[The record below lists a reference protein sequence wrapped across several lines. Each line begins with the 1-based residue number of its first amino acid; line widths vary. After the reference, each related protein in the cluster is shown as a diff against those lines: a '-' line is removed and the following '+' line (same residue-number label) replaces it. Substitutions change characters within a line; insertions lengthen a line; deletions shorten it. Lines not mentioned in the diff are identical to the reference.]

1 MKHLLSLATTLML
14 WLGAVAAWADGVTV
28 ATSYTPYANITDGF
42 YLLKTR
48 IKGTNG
54 YIYRRSGDKGRPMRQ
69 KPEASMDLTNIDLAY
84 VWYVTNVDGNLVI
97 QNASTGEYF
106 PAVNGHGDN
115 FGGTSTTSSNAAML
129 TAQSFTPYTNSLDG
143 GVLLYQVNYSTKY
156 FIHANTAGEHNLSY
170 WEGGTATA
178 DNDAEASVVQF
189 AFYKLSG
196 AISEEHITKTYA
208 AAVKLKNADNQITA
222 TSYYSKK
229 VGETIEYSSWTEPHS
244 YYYYSAISTFTVTD
258 AQKIFEASEVT
269 PTKTATPPVTFS
281 TPDNPT
287 WYKLKLRNNDENY
300 VVYVDDNSVK
310 TGGGGDGSHNSPYG
324 ASAQTT
330 YQALNGAYWAFVE
343 SGYGVKL
350 YNRAAKKYVTV
361 TGKDVKATMTDQG
374 TTFYMQTSSAAGFSL
389 QYENTWGYLGDH
401 QSGYLGTWS
410 HDNASGAQNDGGS
423 GYKVIAVDESDIQL
437 AKTYASGISNTTDA
451 DGLVQYNTE
460 YDKVASATTLDQ
472 LDTAYQSYQ
481 TDNDFSDYTGYY
493 RVRNVNTEVNRYL
506 SSENIQVSTTGSL
519 AEKWH
524 ADPNMDRKITRTTDN
539 DNFGSQLWQLTRNTD
554 GTYSLVN
561 ANTEREAGYI
571 TSGTGQLE
579 MVVNIGYGNGHYTF
593 KPYTEGT
600 TFDGY
605 DAQSM
610 FLMIDNEGNHA
621 SAASD
626 NNYVVANN
634 NQYTSKSNYWQLVK
648 VTSVPVTIKS
658 VGWASVAFPFAVQVP
673 AESGVKAYFAE
684 SADDTRMMLSE
695 ITDGII
701 PANTG
706 VLLTKDGGCTVNLPI
721 VTTTTTYPDNK
732 LACATAERDG
742 YASKANY
749 MLSAKTGTV
758 GFLPSTMTL
767 VPANK
772 AFLPAANITSGS
784 GQAQML
790 SFYIGGAVTGI
801 NDAAAD
807 AHNGN
812 NTYYDLNGRRVL
824 YPAHGIYV
832 TGNGKKVFIK

>member
-14 WLGAVAAWADGVTV
+14 WLGAVTAWADGVTV
-28 ATSYTPYANITDGF
+28 AQSYTPYTDITDGF

-54 YIYRRSGDKGRPMRQ
+54 YIYRRSGDDGRPVRQ
-69 KPEASMDLTNIDLAY
+69 KPEASMDLNNIDLVY

-97 QNASTGEYF
+97 QNASTGEF
-106 PAVNGHGDN
+106 FSANNGNGTN
-115 FGGTSTTSSNAAML
+115 FSNISTTSSKAAMF

-143 GVLLYQVNYSTKY
+143 GVLLYQVNYATKY
-156 FIHANTAGEHNLSY
+156 FIHANTPTNEEHNLSY
-170 WEGGTATA
+170 WEGGTAGDG
-178 DNDAEASVVQF
+178 DNHSVVQF

-196 AISEEHITKTYA
+196 TISEEHITKTYA
-208 AAVKLKNADNQITA
+208 ASVKLKNAENQVIV
-222 TSYYSKK
+222 TSYYPKK
-229 VGETIEYSSWTEPHS
+229 VGETIDKPHS
-244 YYYYSAISTFTVTD
+244 YYYNIPTFTVSD
-258 AQKIFEASEVT
+258 AKKTFEETIA
-269 PTKTATPPVTFS
+269 KTATPPVTFS
-281 TPDNPT
+281 TPDTPT
-287 WYKLKLRNNDENY
+287 WYKLKLRNNDGNY
-300 VVYVDDNSVK
+300 VVYVDDNNVK
-310 TGGGGDGSHNSPYG
+310 TGNNAHNSPYG
-324 ASAQTT
+324 TSAQTT
-330 YQALNGAYWAFVE
+330 YQALNGAYWAIVE
-343 SGYGVKL
+343 SDYGVKL

-361 TGKDVKATMTDQG
+361 TAEGENKVKATMTDYG
-374 TTFYMQTSSAAGFSL
+374 TTFYMQKSNNADFSL
-389 QYENTWGYLGDH
+389 RYENTKGYLGDH
-401 QSGYLGTWS
+401 KDGFLSTWYGDS
-410 HDNASGAQNDGGS
+410 NTDDTQNDRGS

-437 AKTYASGISNTTDA
+437 AKTYASTISNATDA
-451 DGLVQYNTE
+451 DGLVQYNAE

-472 LDTAYQSYQ
+472 LDAAYQ
-481 TDNDFSDYTGYY
+481 TDNDFSDFTGYY

-506 SSENIQVSTTGSL
+506 SSENIQVSTNGSL
-519 AEKWH
+519 LEKWQ
-524 ADPNMDRKITRTTDN
+524 ADANMDRNITRTTDA
-539 DNFGSQLWQLTRNTD
+539 DNFGSQLWQLTRNAD

-561 ANTEREAGYI
+561 ANTGREAGYI
-571 TSGTGQLE
+571 TSDASQLQ
-579 MVVNIGYGNGHYTF
+579 MVVNIGNGNGHYTF

-605 DAQSM
+605 DAKSM
-610 FLMIDNEGNHA
+610 FLMVDSEGNHA

-626 NNYVVANN
+626 NNHVVANN
-634 NQYTSKSNYWQLVK
+634 NQYTNKSNYWQLVK

-684 SADDTRMMLSE
+684 SADDTRMTLSE

-784 GQAQML
+784 SQAQML
-790 SFYIGGAVTGI
+790 SFYIGGTVTGI
-801 NDAAAD
+801 NAATAD
-807 AHNGN
+807 AQNGN
-812 NTYYDLNGRRVL
+812 DVYYDLNGRRVL

>member
-28 ATSYTPYANITDGF
+28 AQSYTPYADITDGF

-54 YIYRRSGDKGRPMRQ
+54 YIYRRSGDSGRPMRQ
-69 KPEASMDLTNIDLAY
+69 KAEANMDLTNIDLAY

-106 PAVNGHGDN
+106 PATNNKGNN
-115 FGGTSTTSSNAAML
+115 FSNISTTSGNAAML

-143 GVLLYQVNYSTKY
+143 GVLLYQVNYDTKY
-156 FIHANTAGEHNLSY
+156 FIHANTPNNDEHNLSY
-170 WEGGTATA
+170 WDGGTAG
-178 DNDAEASVVQF
+178 DGSSVVQF

-196 AISEEHITKTYA
+196 TISEEHITKTYA
-208 AAVKLKNADNQITA
+208 ASVKLKNAENQVIV
-222 TSYYSKK
+222 TSYYPKK
-229 VGETIEYSSWTEPHS
+229 VGETIDKPHS
-244 YYYYSAISTFTVTD
+244 YYYNIPTFTVSD
-258 AQKIFEASEVT
+258 AKKTFEETIA
-269 PTKTATPPVTFS
+269 KTATPPVTFS

-287 WYKLKLRNNDENY
+287 WYKLKLRNNDGNY
-300 VVYVDDNSVK
+300 VVYVDDNNVK
-310 TGGGGDGSHNSPYG
+310 TGNNAHNSPYG
-324 ASAQTT
+324 TSAQTT
-330 YQALNGAYWAFVE
+330 YQALNGAYWAIVE
-343 SGYGVKL
+343 SDYGVKL

-361 TGKDVKATMTDQG
+361 TAEGKNKVKATMTDYG
-374 TTFYMQTSSAAGFSL
+374 TTFYMQKSNKADFSL
-389 QYENTWGYLGDH
+389 RYENTKGYLGDH
-401 QSGYLGTWS
+401 KDGFLSTWYGDS
-410 HDNASGAQNDGGS
+410 NTDDTQNDGGS

-437 AKTYASGISNTTDA
+437 AKTYASTISNATDA
-451 DGLVQYNTE
+451 DGLVQYNVE
-460 YDKVASATTLDQ
+460 YDKIASATTLDQ
-472 LDTAYQSYQ
+472 LDAAYQSYQ
-481 TDNDFSDYTGYY
+481 TDNDFSDFTGYY

-506 SSENIQVSTTGSL
+506 SSENIQVSTNGSL
-519 AEKWH
+519 LEKWQ
-524 ADPNMDRKITRTTDN
+524 ADANMDRNITRTTDA
-539 DNFGSQLWQLTRNTD
+539 DNFGSQLWQLTRNAD

-561 ANTEREAGYI
+561 ANTGREAGYI
-571 TSGTGQLE
+571 TSDASQLQ
-579 MVVNIGYGNGHYTF
+579 MVVNIGNGNGHYTF

-605 DAQSM
+605 DAKSM
-610 FLMIDNEGNHA
+610 FLMVDSEGNHA

-626 NNYVVANN
+626 NDHVVANN
-634 NQYTSKSNYWQLVK
+634 NQYTNKSNYWQLVK
-648 VTSVPVTIKS
+648 VASVPVTIKS

-706 VLLTKDGGCTVNLPI
+706 VLLAKDGGCTVNLTI
-721 VTTTTTYPDNK
+721 VTTTITTTYPDNK

>member
-28 ATSYTPYANITDGF
+28 ATSYTPYADITDGF

-54 YIYRRSGDKGRPMRQ
+54 YIYRKSGDSGRPMRQ
-69 KPEASMDLTNIDLAY
+69 KPEGSMDLTNIDLAY

-106 PAVNGHGDN
+106 PAVNGHGNN
-115 FGGTSTTSSNAAML
+115 FGNISTTSSNAAML

-156 FIHANTAGEHNLSY
+156 FIHGNTAGEHNLSY

-178 DNDAEASVVQF
+178 DNDAKASVVQF

-208 AAVKLKNADNQITA
+208 AAVKLKNAENQVIV
-222 TSYYSKK
+222 TSYYPKK
-229 VGETIEYSSWTEPHS
+229 VGETIDKPHS
-244 YYYYSAISTFTVTD
+244 YYYNIPTFTVSD
-258 AQKIFEASEVT
+258 AKKTFEETIA
-269 PTKTATPPVTFS
+269 KTATPPVTFS

-287 WYKLKLRNNDENY
+287 WYKLKLRNNDGNY
-300 VVYVDDNSVK
+300 VVYVDDNNVK
-310 TGGGGDGSHNSPYG
+310 TGNNEHNSPYG
-324 ASAQTT
+324 TSAQTT
-330 YQALNGAYWAFVE
+330 YQALNGAYWAIVE
-343 SGYGVKL
+343 SDYGVKL
-350 YNRAAKKYVTV
+350 YNRVAKKYVTV
-361 TGKDVKATMTDQG
+361 TAEGKNKVKATMTDYG
-374 TTFYMQTSSAAGFSL
+374 TTFYMQKSNKADFSL
-389 QYENTWGYLGDH
+389 RYENTKGYLGDH
-401 QSGYLGTWS
+401 KDGFLSTWYGDS
-410 HDNASGAQNDGGS
+410 NTDDTQNDGGS

-437 AKTYASGISNTTDA
+437 AKTYASTISNATDA
-451 DGLVQYNTE
+451 DGLVQYNVE
-460 YDKVASATTLDQ
+460 YDKIASATTLDQ
-472 LDTAYQSYQ
+472 LDAAYQSYQ
-481 TDNDFSDYTGYY
+481 TDNDFSDFTGYY

-506 SSENIQVSTTGSL
+506 SSENIQVSTNGSL
-519 AEKWH
+519 LEKWQ
-524 ADPNMDRKITRTTDN
+524 ADANMDRNITRTTDA
-539 DNFGSQLWQLTRNTD
+539 DNFGSQLWQLTRNAD

-561 ANTEREAGYI
+561 ANTGREAGYI
-571 TSGTGQLE
+571 TSDASQLQ
-579 MVVNIGYGNGHYTF
+579 MVVNIGNGNGHYTF

-605 DAQSM
+605 DAKSM
-610 FLMIDNEGNHA
+610 FLMVDSEGNHA

-626 NNYVVANN
+626 NDHVVANN
-634 NQYTSKSNYWQLVK
+634 NQYTNKSNYWQLVK

-684 SADDTRMMLSE
+684 SADDTRMTLSE

-801 NDAAAD
+801 NAATAD
-807 AHNGN
+807 AQNGN
-812 NTYYDLNGRRVL
+812 DVYYDLNGRRVL

>member
-28 ATSYTPYANITDGF
+28 AQSYTPYADITDGF

-48 IKGTNG
+48 IKSTNG
-54 YIYRRSGDKGRPMRQ
+54 YIYRKSGDNDRPMRQ
-69 KPEASMDLTNIDLAY
+69 KAEANMDLTNIDLAY

-106 PAVNGHGDN
+106 PATNNHGNN
-115 FGGTSTTSSNAAML
+115 FNNISTTSSKAAML

-143 GVLLYQVNYSTKY
+143 GVLLYQVNYDTKY

-170 WEGGTATA
+170 WEGGTAGEG
-178 DNDAEASVVQF
+178 DNHSVVQF

-196 AISEEHITKTYA
+196 TISEEHITKTYA
-208 AAVKLKNADNQITA
+208 ASVKLKNAENQVIV
-222 TSYYSKK
+222 TSYYPKK
-229 VGETIEYSSWTEPHS
+229 VGETIDKPHS
-244 YYYYSAISTFTVTD
+244 YYYNIPTFTVSD
-258 AQKIFEASEVT
+258 AKKTFEETIA
-269 PTKTATPPVTFS
+269 KTATPPVTFS

-287 WYKLKLRNNDENY
+287 WYKLKLRNNDGNY
-300 VVYVDDNSVK
+300 VVYVDDNNVK
-310 TGGGGDGSHNSPYG
+310 TGNNAHNSPYG
-324 ASAQTT
+324 TSAQTT
-330 YQALNGAYWAFVE
+330 YQALNGAYWAIVE
-343 SGYGVKL
+343 SDYGVKL

-361 TGKDVKATMTDQG
+361 TAEGKNKVKATMTDYG
-374 TTFYMQTSSAAGFSL
+374 TTFYMQKSNKADFSL
-389 QYENTWGYLGDH
+389 RYENTKGYLGDH
-401 QSGYLGTWS
+401 KDGFLSTWYGDS
-410 HDNASGAQNDGGS
+410 NTDDTQNDGGS

-437 AKTYASGISNTTDA
+437 AKTYASTISNATDA
-451 DGLVQYNTE
+451 EGLVQYNDK
-460 YDKVASATTLDQ
+460 YDNVASAKTLDQ
-472 LDTAYQSYQ
+472 LDAAYQSYQ
-481 TDNDFSDYTGYY
+481 TDNDFSDFTGYY

-506 SSENIQVSTTGSL
+506 SSENIQVSTNGSL
-519 AEKWH
+519 LEKWQ
-524 ADPNMDRKITRTTDN
+524 ADANMDRNITRTTDA
-539 DNFGSQLWQLTRNTD
+539 DNFGSQLWQLTRNAD

-561 ANTEREAGYI
+561 ANTGREAGYI
-571 TSGTGQLE
+571 TPEASQLQ
-579 MVVNIGYGNGHYTF
+579 MVVNIGNGNGHYTF

-605 DAQSM
+605 DAKSM
-610 FLMIDNEGNHA
+610 FLMADSEGNHA

-626 NNYVVANN
+626 NDHVVANN
-634 NQYTSKSNYWQLVK
+634 NQYTNKSNYWQLVK
-648 VTSVPVTIKS
+648 VASVPVTIKS

-706 VLLTKDGGCTVNLPI
+706 VLLAKDGGCTVNLPI
-721 VTTTTTYPDNK
+721 VTTTTTYPNNK

-790 SFYIGGAVTGI
+790 SFYIGGTVTGI
-801 NDAAAD
+801 NAATAD
-807 AHNGN
+807 AQNGN

>member
-1 MKHLLSLATTLML
+1 MCGVIGYPTVMMR
-14 WLGAVAAWADGVTV
+14 ADGVTV
-28 ATSYTPYANITDGF
+28 AQSYTPYADITDGF

-54 YIYRRSGDKGRPMRQ
+54 YIYRRSGDSGRPMRQ
-69 KPEASMDLTNIDLAY
+69 KAEANMDLTNIDLAY

-106 PAVNGHGDN
+106 PALNGQGNN
-115 FGGTSTTSSNAAML
+115 FNNISTTSSNAAML

-143 GVLLYQVNYSTKY
+143 GVLLYQVNYATKY
-156 FIHANTAGEHNLSY
+156 FIHANTPTNEEHNLSY
-170 WEGGTATA
+170 WEGGTAG
-178 DNDAEASVVQF
+178 DGSSVVQF

-196 AISEEHITKTYA
+196 TISEEHITKTYA
-208 AAVKLKNADNQITA
+208 ASVKLKNAENQVIV
-222 TSYYSKK
+222 TSYYPKK
-229 VGETIEYSSWTEPHS
+229 VGETIDKPHS
-244 YYYYSAISTFTVTD
+244 YYYNIPTFTVSD
-258 AQKIFEASEVT
+258 AKKTFEETIA
-269 PTKTATPPVTFS
+269 KTATPPVTFS

-287 WYKLKLRNNDENY
+287 WYKLKLRNNDGNY
-300 VVYVDDNSVK
+300 VVYVDDNNVK
-310 TGGGGDGSHNSPYG
+310 TGNNAHNSPYG
-324 ASAQTT
+324 TSAQTT
-330 YQALNGAYWAFVE
+330 YQALNGAYWAIVE
-343 SGYGVKL
+343 SDYGVKL

-361 TGKDVKATMTDQG
+361 TAEGKNKVKATMTDYG
-374 TTFYMQTSSAAGFSL
+374 TTFYMQKSNKADFSL
-389 QYENTWGYLGDH
+389 RYENTKGYLGDH
-401 QSGYLGTWS
+401 KDGFLSTWYGDS
-410 HDNASGAQNDGGS
+410 NTDDTQNDGGS

-437 AKTYASGISNTTDA
+437 AKTYASTISNATDA
-451 DGLVQYNTE
+451 DGLVQYNVE
-460 YDKVASATTLDQ
+460 YDKIASATTLDQ
-472 LDTAYQSYQ
+472 LDAAYQSYQ
-481 TDNDFSDYTGYY
+481 TDNDFSDFTGYY

-506 SSENIQVSTTGSL
+506 SSENIQVSTNGSL
-519 AEKWH
+519 LEKWQ
-524 ADPNMDRKITRTTDN
+524 ADANMDRNITRTTDA
-539 DNFGSQLWQLTRNTD
+539 DNFGSQLWQLTRNAD

-561 ANTEREAGYI
+561 ANTGREAGYI
-571 TSGTGQLE
+571 TSDASQLQ
-579 MVVNIGYGNGHYTF
+579 MVVNIGNGNGHYTF

-605 DAQSM
+605 DAKSM
-610 FLMIDNEGNHA
+610 FLMVDSEGNHA

-626 NNYVVANN
+626 NDHVVANN
-634 NQYTSKSNYWQLVK
+634 NQYTNKSNYWQLVK
-648 VTSVPVTIKS
+648 VASVPVTIKS

-721 VTTTTTYPDNK
+721 VTTTTTYPNNK

-742 YASKANY
+742 YDSKANY

-790 SFYIGGAVTGI
+790 SFYIGGTVTGI
-801 NDAAAD
+801 NAATAD
-807 AHNGN
+807 AQNGN
-812 NTYYDLNGRRVL
+812 DVYYDLNGRRVL

>member
-28 ATSYTPYANITDGF
+28 AQSYTPYADITDGF

-54 YIYRRSGDKGRPMRQ
+54 YIYRRSGDNGRPMRQ
-69 KPEASMDLTNIDLAY
+69 KAEANMDLTNIDLAY

-106 PAVNGHGDN
+106 PATNNKGNN
-115 FGGTSTTSSNAAML
+115 FNNISTTSSKAAML

-143 GVLLYQVNYSTKY
+143 GVLLYQVNYDTKY
-156 FIHANTAGEHNLSY
+156 FIHANTPNNDEHNLSY
-170 WEGGTATA
+170 WDGGTAG
-178 DNDAEASVVQF
+178 ESGSVVQF

-196 AISEEHITKTYA
+196 TISEEHITKTYA
-208 AAVKLKNADNQITA
+208 AAVKVKNADNQVIV
-222 TSYYSKK
+222 TSYYPKK
-229 VGETIEYSSWTEPHS
+229 VGETIDKPHS
-244 YYYYSAISTFTVTD
+244 YYYNIPTFTVSD
-258 AQKIFEASEVT
+258 AKKTFEETIA
-269 PTKTATPPVTFS
+269 KTATPPVTFS

-287 WYKLKLRNNDENY
+287 WYKLKLRNNDGNY
-300 VVYVDDNSVK
+300 VVYVDDNNVK
-310 TGGGGDGSHNSPYG
+310 TGNNEHNSPYG
-324 ASAQTT
+324 TSAQTT
-330 YQALNGAYWAFVE
+330 YQALNGAYWAIVE
-343 SGYGVKL
+343 SDYGVKL
-350 YNRAAKKYVTV
+350 YNRVAKKYVTV
-361 TGKDVKATMTDQG
+361 TAEGKNKVKATMTDYG
-374 TTFYMQTSSAAGFSL
+374 TTFYMQKSNKADFSL
-389 QYENTWGYLGDH
+389 RYENTKGYLGDH
-401 QSGYLGTWS
+401 KDGFLSTWYGDS
-410 HDNASGAQNDGGS
+410 NTDDTQNDGGS

-437 AKTYASGISNTTDA
+437 AKTYASTISNATDA
-451 DGLVQYNTE
+451 DGLVQYNVE
-460 YDKVASATTLDQ
+460 YDKIASATTLDQ
-472 LDTAYQSYQ
+472 LDAAYQSYQ
-481 TDNDFSDYTGYY
+481 TDNDFSDFTGYY

-506 SSENIQVSTTGSL
+506 SSENIQVSTNGSL
-519 AEKWH
+519 LEKWQ
-524 ADPNMDRKITRTTDN
+524 ADANMDRNITRTTDA
-539 DNFGSQLWQLTRNTD
+539 DNFGSQLWQLTRNAD

-561 ANTEREAGYI
+561 ANTGREAGYI
-571 TSGTGQLE
+571 TSDASQLQ
-579 MVVNIGYGNGHYTF
+579 MVVNIGNGNGHYTF

-605 DAQSM
+605 DAKSM
-610 FLMIDNEGNHA
+610 FLMVDSEGNHA

-626 NNYVVANN
+626 NDHVVANN
-634 NQYTSKSNYWQLVK
+634 NQYTNKSNYWQLVK

-706 VLLTKDGGCTVNLPI
+706 VLLAKDGGCTVNLPI
-721 VTTTTTYPDNK
+721 VTTTTTYPNNK

-790 SFYIGGAVTGI
+790 SFYIGGTVTGI
-801 NDAAAD
+801 NAATAD
-807 AHNGN
+807 AQNGN
-812 NTYYDLNGRRVL
+812 DVYYDLNGRRVL

>member
-28 ATSYTPYANITDGF
+28 ATSYTPYADITDGF

-48 IKGTNG
+48 IKSTNG
-54 YIYRRSGDKGRPMRQ
+54 YIYRKSGDNDRPMRQ
-69 KPEASMDLTNIDLAY
+69 KPEASMDLNNIDLAY

-106 PAVNGHGDN
+106 PATNNYGNN
-115 FGGTSTTSSNAAML
+115 FNNISTTSSKAAML

-143 GVLLYQVNYSTKY
+143 GVLLYQVNYDTKY

-170 WEGGTATA
+170 WEGGTAGEG
-178 DNDAEASVVQF
+178 DNHSVVQF

-196 AISEEHITKTYA
+196 TISEEHITKTYA
-208 AAVKLKNADNQITA
+208 ASVKLKNAENQVIV
-222 TSYYSKK
+222 TSYYPKK
-229 VGETIEYSSWTEPHS
+229 VGETIDKPHS
-244 YYYYSAISTFTVTD
+244 YYYNIPTFTVSD
-258 AQKIFEASEVT
+258 AKKTFEETIA
-269 PTKTATPPVTFS
+269 KTATPPVTFS

-287 WYKLKLRNNDENY
+287 WYKLKLRNNDGNY
-300 VVYVDDNSVK
+300 VVYVDDNNVK
-310 TGGGGDGSHNSPYG
+310 TGNNAHNSPYG
-324 ASAQTT
+324 TSAQTT
-330 YQALNGAYWAFVE
+330 YQALNGAYWAIVE
-343 SGYGVKL
+343 SDYGVKL

-361 TGKDVKATMTDQG
+361 TAEGKNKVKATMTDYG
-374 TTFYMQTSSAAGFSL
+374 TTFYMQKSNKADFSL
-389 QYENTWGYLGDH
+389 RYENTKGYLGDH
-401 QSGYLGTWS
+401 KDGFLSTWYGDS
-410 HDNASGAQNDGGS
+410 NTDDTQNDGGS

-437 AKTYASGISNTTDA
+437 AKTYASTISNATDA
-451 DGLVQYNTE
+451 EGLVQYNDK
-460 YDKVASATTLDQ
+460 YDNVASAKTLDQ
-472 LDTAYQSYQ
+472 LDAAYQSYQ
-481 TDNDFSDYTGYY
+481 TDNDFSDFTGYY

-506 SSENIQVSTTGSL
+506 SSENIQVSTNGSL
-519 AEKWH
+519 LEKWQ
-524 ADPNMDRKITRTTDN
+524 ADANMDRNITRTTDA
-539 DNFGSQLWQLTRNTD
+539 DNFGSQLWQLTRNAE

-561 ANTEREAGYI
+561 ANTGREAGYI
-571 TSGTGQLE
+571 TSDASQLQ
-579 MVVNIGYGNGHYTF
+579 MVVNIGNGNGHYTF

-605 DAQSM
+605 DAKSM
-610 FLMIDNEGNHA
+610 FLMVDSEGNHA

-626 NNYVVANN
+626 NDHVVANN
-634 NQYTSKSNYWQLVK
+634 NQYTNKSNYWQLVK

-684 SADDTRMMLSE
+684 SADDTRMTLSE

-721 VTTTTTYPDNK
+721 VTTTTTYPNNK

-790 SFYIGGAVTGI
+790 SFYIGGTVTGI
-801 NDAAAD
+801 NAATAD
-807 AHNGN
+807 AQNGN
-812 NTYYDLNGRRVL
+812 DVYYDLNGRRVL

>member
-28 ATSYTPYANITDGF
+28 AQSYTPYADITDGF

-54 YIYRRSGDKGRPMRQ
+54 YIYRRSGDSGRPMRQ
-69 KPEASMDLTNIDLAY
+69 KAEANMDLTNIDLAY

-106 PAVNGHGDN
+106 PATNNKGNN
-115 FGGTSTTSSNAAML
+115 FSNISTTSGNAAML

-143 GVLLYQVNYSTKY
+143 GVLLYQVNYATKY
-156 FIHANTAGEHNLSY
+156 FIHANTPTNDEHNLSY
-170 WEGGTATA
+170 WEGGTAG
-178 DNDAEASVVQF
+178 DEASVVQF

-196 AISEEHITKTYA
+196 TISEEHITKTYA
-208 AAVKLKNADNQITA
+208 ASVKLKNAENQVIV
-222 TSYYSKK
+222 TSYYPKK
-229 VGETIEYSSWTEPHS
+229 VGETIDKPHS
-244 YYYYSAISTFTVTD
+244 YYYNIPTFTVSD
-258 AQKIFEASEVT
+258 AKKTFEETIA
-269 PTKTATPPVTFS
+269 KTATPPVTFS

-287 WYKLKLRNNDENY
+287 WYKLKLRNNDGNY
-300 VVYVDDNSVK
+300 VVYVDDNNVK
-310 TGGGGDGSHNSPYG
+310 TGNNAHNSPYG
-324 ASAQTT
+324 TSAQTT
-330 YQALNGAYWAFVE
+330 YQALNGAYWAIVE
-343 SGYGVKL
+343 SDYGVKL

-361 TGKDVKATMTDQG
+361 TAEGKNKVKATMTDYG
-374 TTFYMQTSSAAGFSL
+374 TTFYMQKSNKADFSL
-389 QYENTWGYLGDH
+389 RYENTKGYLGDH
-401 QSGYLGTWS
+401 KDGFLSTWYGDS
-410 HDNASGAQNDGGS
+410 NTDDTQNDSGS

-437 AKTYASGISNTTDA
+437 AKTYASTISNATDA
-451 DGLVQYNTE
+451 DGLVQYNVE
-460 YDKVASATTLDQ
+460 YDKIASATTLDQ
-472 LDTAYQSYQ
+472 LDAAYQSYQ
-481 TDNDFSDYTGYY
+481 TDNDFSDFTGYY

-506 SSENIQVSTTGSL
+506 SSENIQVSTNGSL
-519 AEKWH
+519 LEKWQ
-524 ADPNMDRKITRTTDN
+524 ADANMDRNITRTTDI
-539 DNFGSQLWQLTRNTD
+539 DNFGSQLWQLTRNAD

-561 ANTEREAGYI
+561 ANTGREAGYI
-571 TSGTGQLE
+571 TSDASQLQ
-579 MVVNIGYGNGHYTF
+579 MVVNIGNGNGHYTF

-605 DAQSM
+605 DAKSM
-610 FLMIDNEGNHA
+610 FLMVDSEGNHA
-621 SAASD
+621 GAASD
-626 NNYVVANN
+626 NDHVVANN
-634 NQYTSKSNYWQLVK
+634 NQYTNKSNYWQLVK

-721 VTTTTTYPDNK
+721 VTTTTTYPNNK

-790 SFYIGGAVTGI
+790 SFYIGGTVTGI
-801 NDAAAD
+801 NAATAD
-807 AHNGN
+807 AQNGN
-812 NTYYDLNGRRVL
+812 DVYYDLNGRRVL

>member
-28 ATSYTPYANITDGF
+28 AQSYTPYADITDGF

-54 YIYRRSGDKGRPMRQ
+54 YIYRKSGDDGRPVRQ
-69 KPEASMDLTNIDLAY
+69 KPEANMDLTNIDLAY

-106 PAVNGHGDN
+106 PATNNHGNN
-115 FGGTSTTSSNAAML
+115 FNNISTTSSKAAML

-143 GVLLYQVNYSTKY
+143 GVLLYQVNYDTKY

-170 WEGGTATA
+170 WEGGTAGEG
-178 DNDAEASVVQF
+178 DNHSVVQF

-196 AISEEHITKTYA
+196 TISEEHITKTYA
-208 AAVKLKNADNQITA
+208 ASVKLKNAENQVIV
-222 TSYYSKK
+222 TSYYPKK
-229 VGETIEYSSWTEPHS
+229 VGETIEYSSLTEPHS
-244 YYYYSAISTFTVTD
+244 YYYSTTFTVTD

-269 PTKTATPPVTFS
+269 SKTKTPPVTFS

-287 WYKLKLRNNDENY
+287 WYKLKLRNNDGNY
-300 VVYVDDNSVK
+300 VVYVDDNNVK
-310 TGGGGDGSHNSPYG
+310 TGNNAHNSPYG
-324 ASAQTT
+324 TSAQTT
-330 YQALNGAYWAFVE
+330 YQALNGAYWAIVE
-343 SGYGVKL
+343 SDYGVKL

-361 TGKDVKATMTDQG
+361 TAEGKNKVKATMTDYG
-374 TTFYMQTSSAAGFSL
+374 TTFYMQKSNKADFSL
-389 QYENTWGYLGDH
+389 RYENTKGYLGDH
-401 QSGYLGTWS
+401 KDGFLSTWYGDS
-410 HDNASGAQNDGGS
+410 NTDDTQNDGGS

-437 AKTYASGISNTTDA
+437 AKTYASTISNATDA
-451 DGLVQYNTE
+451 EGLVQYNDK
-460 YDKVASATTLDQ
+460 YDNVASAKTLDQ
-472 LDTAYQSYQ
+472 LDAAYQSYQ
-481 TDNDFSDYTGYY
+481 TDNDFSDFTGYY

-506 SSENIQVSTTGSL
+506 SSENIQVSTNGSL
-519 AEKWH
+519 LEKWQ
-524 ADPNMDRKITRTTDN
+524 ADANMDRNITRTTDA
-539 DNFGSQLWQLTRNTD
+539 DNFGSQLWQLTRNAD

-561 ANTEREAGYI
+561 ANTGREAGYI
-571 TSGTGQLE
+571 TPEASQLQ
-579 MVVNIGYGNGHYTF
+579 MVVNIGNGNGHYTF

-605 DAQSM
+605 DAKSM
-610 FLMIDNEGNHA
+610 FLMADSEGNHA

-626 NNYVVANN
+626 NDHVVANN
-634 NQYTSKSNYWQLVK
+634 NQYTNKSNYWQLVK
-648 VTSVPVTIKS
+648 VASVPVTIKS

-706 VLLTKDGGCTVNLPI
+706 VLLAKDGGCTVNLPI
-721 VTTTTTYPDNK
+721 VTTTTTYPNNK

>member
-28 ATSYTPYANITDGF
+28 ATSYTPYADITDGF

-48 IKGTNG
+48 IKSTNG
-54 YIYRRSGDKGRPMRQ
+54 YIYRKSGDNDRPMRQ
-69 KPEASMDLTNIDLAY
+69 KAEANMDLTNIDLAY

-106 PAVNGHGDN
+106 PATNNHGNN
-115 FGGTSTTSSNAAML
+115 FNNISTTSSKAAML

-143 GVLLYQVNYSTKY
+143 GVLLYQVNYDTKY

-170 WEGGTATA
+170 WEGGTAGEG
-178 DNDAEASVVQF
+178 DNHSVVQF

-196 AISEEHITKTYA
+196 TISEEHITKTYA
-208 AAVKLKNADNQITA
+208 ASVKLKNAENQVIV
-222 TSYYSKK
+222 TSYYPKK
-229 VGETIEYSSWTEPHS
+229 VGETIDKPHS
-244 YYYYSAISTFTVTD
+244 YYYNIPTFTVSD
-258 AQKIFEASEVT
+258 AKKTFEETIA
-269 PTKTATPPVTFS
+269 KTATPPVTFS

-287 WYKLKLRNNDENY
+287 WYKLKLRNNDGNY
-300 VVYVDDNSVK
+300 VVYVDDNNVK
-310 TGGGGDGSHNSPYG
+310 TGNNAHNSPYG
-324 ASAQTT
+324 TSAQTT
-330 YQALNGAYWAFVE
+330 YQALNGAYWAIVE
-343 SGYGVKL
+343 SDYGVKL

-361 TGKDVKATMTDQG
+361 TAEGKNKVKATMTDYG
-374 TTFYMQTSSAAGFSL
+374 TTFYMQKSNRADFSL
-389 QYENTWGYLGDH
+389 RYENTKGYLGDH
-401 QSGYLGTWS
+401 KDGFLSTWYGDS
-410 HDNASGAQNDGGS
+410 NTDDTQNDGGS

-437 AKTYASGISNTTDA
+437 AKTYASTISNATDA
-451 DGLVQYNTE
+451 DGLVQYNVE
-460 YDKVASATTLDQ
+460 YDKIASATTLDQ
-472 LDTAYQSYQ
+472 LDAAYQSYQ
-481 TDNDFSDYTGYY
+481 TDNDFSDFTGYY

-506 SSENIQVSTTGSL
+506 SSENIQVSTNGSL
-519 AEKWH
+519 LEKWR
-524 ADPNMDRKITRTTDN
+524 ADSNMDRNITRTTDA
-539 DNFGSQLWQLTRNTD
+539 DNFGSQLWQLTRNAD

-561 ANTEREAGYI
+561 ANTGREAGYI
-571 TSGTGQLE
+571 TPEASQLQ
-579 MVVNIGYGNGHYTF
+579 MVVNIGNGNGHYTF

-605 DAQSM
+605 DAKSM
-610 FLMIDNEGNHA
+610 FLMVDSEGNHA

-626 NNYVVANN
+626 NDHVVANN
-634 NQYTSKSNYWQLVK
+634 NQYTNKSNYWQLVK

-706 VLLTKDGGCTVNLPI
+706 VLLAKDGGCTVNLPI
-721 VTTTTTYPDNK
+721 VTTTTTYPNNK

-758 GFLPSTMTL
+758 GFLPSTMKL

>member
-28 ATSYTPYANITDGF
+28 AQSYTPYADITDGF

-54 YIYRRSGDKGRPMRQ
+54 YIYRRSGDSGRPMRQ
-69 KPEASMDLTNIDLAY
+69 KAEANMDLTNIDLAY

-106 PAVNGHGDN
+106 PATNNKGNN
-115 FGGTSTTSSNAAML
+115 FSNISTTSGNAAML

-143 GVLLYQVNYSTKY
+143 GVLLYQVNYDTKY
-156 FIHANTAGEHNLSY
+156 FIHANTPNNDEHNLSY
-170 WEGGTATA
+170 WDGGTAG
-178 DNDAEASVVQF
+178 DGSSVVQF

-196 AISEEHITKTYA
+196 TISEEHITKTYA
-208 AAVKLKNADNQITA
+208 ASVKLKNAENQVIV
-222 TSYYSKK
+222 TSYYPKK
-229 VGETIEYSSWTEPHS
+229 VGETIDKPHS
-244 YYYYSAISTFTVTD
+244 YYYNIPTFTVSD
-258 AQKIFEASEVT
+258 AKKTFEETIA
-269 PTKTATPPVTFS
+269 KTATPPVTFS

-287 WYKLKLRNNDENY
+287 WYKLKLRNNDGNY
-300 VVYVDDNSVK
+300 VVYVDDNNVK
-310 TGGGGDGSHNSPYG
+310 TGNNAHNSPYG
-324 ASAQTT
+324 TSAQTT
-330 YQALNGAYWAFVE
+330 YQALNGAYWAIVE
-343 SGYGVKL
+343 SDYGVKL

-361 TGKDVKATMTDQG
+361 TAEGKNKVKATMTDYG
-374 TTFYMQTSSAAGFSL
+374 TTFYMQKSNKADFSL
-389 QYENTWGYLGDH
+389 RYENTKGYLGDH
-401 QSGYLGTWS
+401 KDGFLSTWYGDS
-410 HDNASGAQNDGGS
+410 NTDDTQNDGGS

-437 AKTYASGISNTTDA
+437 AKTYASTISNATDA
-451 DGLVQYNTE
+451 DGLVQYNAE

-472 LDTAYQSYQ
+472 LDAAYQ
-481 TDNDFSDYTGYY
+481 TDNNFSDFTGYY

-506 SSENIQVSTTGSL
+506 SSENIQVSTNGSL
-519 AEKWH
+519 LEKWQ
-524 ADPNMDRKITRTTDN
+524 ADANMDRNITRTTDV
-539 DNFGSQLWQLTRNTD
+539 DNFGSQLWQLTRNAD

-561 ANTEREAGYI
+561 ANTGREAGYI
-571 TSGTGQLE
+571 TSDASQLQ
-579 MVVNIGYGNGHYTF
+579 MVVNIGNGNGHYTF

-605 DAQSM
+605 DAKSM
-610 FLMIDNEGNHA
+610 FLMVDSEGNHA

-626 NNYVVANN
+626 NDHVAANN
-634 NQYTSKSNYWQLVK
+634 NQYTNKSNYWQLVK
-648 VTSVPVTIKS
+648 VSSVPVTIKS
-658 VGWASVAFPFAVQVP
+658 VGWASVAFPFAVQVL

-684 SADDTRMMLSE
+684 SADDTRMTLSE

-706 VLLTKDGGCTVNLPI
+706 VLLAKDGGCTVNLPI
-721 VTTTTTYPDNK
+721 VTTTTTYPNNK

-790 SFYIGGAVTGI
+790 SFYIGGTVTGI
-801 NDAAAD
+801 NAATAD
-807 AHNGN
+807 AQNGN
-812 NTYYDLNGRRVL
+812 DVYYDLNGRRVL

>member
-28 ATSYTPYANITDGF
+28 AQSYTPYADITDGF

-48 IKGTNG
+48 IKGDNG
-54 YIYRRSGDKGRPMRQ
+54 YIYRKNGDNGRPVRQ
-69 KPEASMDLTNIDLAY
+69 KPEAKMDLNNIDLVY

-97 QNASTGEYF
+97 QNASTGEF
-106 PAVNGHGDN
+106 FSANNGNGTN
-115 FGGTSTTSSNAAML
+115 FSNISTTSSKAAMF

-143 GVLLYQVNYSTKY
+143 GVLLYQVNYATKY
-156 FIHANTAGEHNLSY
+156 FIHANTPTNEEHNLSY
-170 WEGGTATA
+170 WEGGTAG
-178 DNDAEASVVQF
+178 DGSSVVQF

-196 AISEEHITKTYA
+196 TISEEHITKTYA
-208 AAVKLKNADNQITA
+208 AAVKVKNADNQVIV
-222 TSYYSKK
+222 TSYYPKK
-229 VGETIEYSSWTEPHS
+229 VGETIDKPHS
-244 YYYYSAISTFTVTD
+244 YYYNIPTFTVSD
-258 AQKIFEASEVT
+258 AKKIFELT
-269 PTKTATPPVTFS
+269 PTKTATPPVTLS

-287 WYKLKLRNNDENY
+287 WYKLKLRNNDGNY
-300 VVYVDDNSVK
+300 VVYVDDNNVK
-310 TGGGGDGSHNSPYG
+310 TGNNAHNSPYG
-324 ASAQTT
+324 TSAQTT
-330 YQALNGAYWAFVE
+330 YQALNGAYWAIVE
-343 SGYGVKL
+343 SDYGVKL

-361 TGKDVKATMTDQG
+361 TAEGKNKVKATMTDYG
-374 TTFYMQTSSAAGFSL
+374 TTFYMQKSNNADFSL
-389 QYENTWGYLGDH
+389 RYENTKGYLGDH
-401 QSGYLGTWS
+401 KDGFLSTWYGDS
-410 HDNASGAQNDGGS
+410 NTDDTQNDGGS

-437 AKTYASGISNTTDA
+437 AKTYASTISNATDA
-451 DGLVQYNTE
+451 EGLVQYNDK
-460 YDKVASATTLDQ
+460 YDNVASAKTLDQ
-472 LDTAYQSYQ
+472 LDAAYQSYQ
-481 TDNDFSDYTGYY
+481 TDNDFSDFTGYY

-506 SSENIQVSTTGSL
+506 SSENIQVSTNGSL
-519 AEKWH
+519 LEKWQ
-524 ADPNMDRKITRTTDN
+524 ADANMDRNITRTTDA
-539 DNFGSQLWQLTRNTD
+539 DNFGSQLWQLTRNAD

-561 ANTEREAGYI
+561 ANTGREAGYI
-571 TSGTGQLE
+571 TSDASQLQ
-579 MVVNIGYGNGHYTF
+579 MVVNIGNGNGHYTF

-605 DAQSM
+605 DAKSM
-610 FLMIDNEGNHA
+610 FLMVDSEGNHA
-621 SAASD
+621 GAASD
-626 NNYVVANN
+626 NDHVVANN
-634 NQYTSKSNYWQLVK
+634 NQYTNKSNYWQLVK

-706 VLLTKDGGCTVNLPI
+706 VLLAKDGGCTVNLPI
-721 VTTTTTYPDNK
+721 ITTTTTYPGNK
-732 LACATAERDG
+732 LAYATAERNG

-772 AFLPAANITSGS
+772 AFLPATNITSGS

>member
-28 ATSYTPYANITDGF
+28 AQSYTPYADITDGF

-54 YIYRRSGDKGRPMRQ
+54 YIYRRSGDNGRPMRQ
-69 KPEASMDLTNIDLAY
+69 KAEGNMDLNNIDLVY

-106 PAVNGHGDN
+106 PALNGQGNN
-115 FGGTSTTSSNAAML
+115 FGNISTTSSNAAML

-143 GVLLYQVNYSTKY
+143 GVLLYQVNYATKY
-156 FIHANTAGEHNLSY
+156 FIHANTPTNDEHNLSY
-170 WEGGTATA
+170 WEGGTAG
-178 DNDAEASVVQF
+178 DGSSVVQF

-196 AISEEHITKTYA
+196 TISEEHITKTYA
-208 AAVKLKNADNQITA
+208 ASVKLKNAENQVIV
-222 TSYYSKK
+222 TSYYPKK
-229 VGETIEYSSWTEPHS
+229 VGETIDKPHS
-244 YYYYSAISTFTVTD
+244 YYYNIPTFTVSD
-258 AQKIFEASEVT
+258 AKKTFEETIA
-269 PTKTATPPVTFS
+269 KTATPPVTFS

-287 WYKLKLRNNDENY
+287 WYKLKLRNNDGNY
-300 VVYVDDNSVK
+300 VVYVDDNNVK
-310 TGGGGDGSHNSPYG
+310 TGNNAHNSPYG
-324 ASAQTT
+324 TSAQTT
-330 YQALNGAYWAFVE
+330 YQALNGAYWAIVE
-343 SGYGVKL
+343 SDYGVKL

-361 TGKDVKATMTDQG
+361 TAEGKNKVKATMTDYG
-374 TTFYMQTSSAAGFSL
+374 TTFYMQKSNKADFSL
-389 QYENTWGYLGDH
+389 RYENTKGYLGDH
-401 QSGYLGTWS
+401 KDGFLSTWYGDS
-410 HDNASGAQNDGGS
+410 NTDDTQNDSGS

-437 AKTYASGISNTTDA
+437 AKTYASTISNATDA
-451 DGLVQYNTE
+451 DGLVQYNVE
-460 YDKVASATTLDQ
+460 YDKIASATTLDQ
-472 LDTAYQSYQ
+472 LDAAYQSYQ
-481 TDNDFSDYTGYY
+481 TDNDFSDFTGYY

-506 SSENIQVSTTGSL
+506 SSENIQVSTNGSL
-519 AEKWH
+519 LEKWQ
-524 ADPNMDRKITRTTDN
+524 ADANMDRNITRTTDA
-539 DNFGSQLWQLTRNTD
+539 DNFGSQLWQLTRNAD

-561 ANTEREAGYI
+561 ANTGREAGYI
-571 TSGTGQLE
+571 TSDASQLQ
-579 MVVNIGYGNGHYTF
+579 MVVNIGNGNGHYTF

-600 TFDGY
+600 TFDSY
-605 DAQSM
+605 DAKSM
-610 FLMIDNEGNHA
+610 FLMVDSEGNHA

-626 NNYVVANN
+626 NDHVVANN
-634 NQYTSKSNYWQLVK
+634 NQYTNKSNYWQLVK

>member
-54 YIYRRSGDKGRPMRQ
+54 YIYRRSGDKDRPMRQ
-69 KPEASMDLTNIDLAY
+69 KPETSMDLANIDLAY

-106 PAVNGHGDN
+106 PAVNGHGNN
-115 FGGTSTTSSNAAML
+115 FGNISTTSSNAAML

-143 GVLLYQVNYSTKY
+143 GVLLYQVNYETKY
-156 FIHANTAGEHNLSY
+156 FIHANTPTNDEHNLSY
-170 WEGGTATA
+170 WEGGTAS
-178 DNDAEASVVQF
+178 DNSDASVVQF
-189 AFYKLSG
+189 AFYKASG
-196 AISEEHITKTYA
+196 TISEEHITKTYA
-208 AAVKLKNADNQITA
+208 AAVKLKNADNQVTA
-222 TSYYSKK
+222 TSYYPKK
-229 VGETIEYSSWTEPHS
+229 VDETIEYSSLTEPHS
-244 YYYYSAISTFTVTD
+244 YYYSATFTVTD

-269 PTKTATPPVTFS
+269 SKTKTPPVTFS
-281 TPDNPT
+281 TPDNPK
-287 WYKLKLRNNDENY
+287 WYKLKLRNNDGNY
-300 VVYVDDNSVK
+300 MVYVNDENVK
-310 TGGGGDGSHNSPYG
+310 TGSYNEHTSPYG
-324 ASAQTT
+324 TSAQTT

-361 TGKDVKATMTDQG
+361 TSKDAKATMTDQG
-374 TTFYMQTSSAAGFSL
+374 TTFYMQTTTATGADFSL

-401 QSGYLGTWS
+401 QDTYYLGTWS
-410 HDNASGAQNDGGS
+410 HNNASGAQNDGGS

-437 AKTYASGISNTTDA
+437 AKTYVNSLSNTTNDE
-451 DGLVQYNTE
+451 GLVQANTDE
-460 YDKVASATTLDQ
+460 CNKAAAATTLDE
-472 LDTAYQSYQ
+472 LDKVDLTK
-481 TDNDFSDYTGYY
+481 NFDYSGYY

-519 AEKWH
+519 AEKWR

-539 DNFGSQLWQLTRNTD
+539 DNFGSQLWQIVSNGV

-561 ANTEREAGYI
+561 ANTERSVGENN
-571 TSGTGQLE
+571 TSAIEMPINRGTNTGE
-579 MVVNIGYGNGHYTF
+579 GIYSIA
-593 KPYTEGT
+593 PYKEGT
-600 TFDGY
+600 PFSGY
-605 DAQSM
+605 DANTM
-610 FLMIDNEGNHA
+610 FVISSNNTLVGALTGDGNYIGDNQG
-621 SAASD
+621 S
-626 NNYVVANN
+626 
-634 NQYTSKSNYWQLVK
+634 YTDKSNYWQLVK

-721 VTTTTTYPDNK
+721 VTITTTYPNNK

>member
-28 ATSYTPYANITDGF
+28 ATSYTPYADITDGF

-48 IKGTNG
+48 IKSTNG
-54 YIYRRSGDKGRPMRQ
+54 YIYRKSGDNDRPMRQ
-69 KPEASMDLTNIDLAY
+69 KPEASMDLNNIDLAY

-106 PAVNGHGDN
+106 PATNNHGNN
-115 FGGTSTTSSNAAML
+115 FNNISTTSSKAAML

-143 GVLLYQVNYSTKY
+143 GVLLYQVNYDTKY

-170 WEGGTATA
+170 WEGGTAGEG
-178 DNDAEASVVQF
+178 DNHSVVQF

-196 AISEEHITKTYA
+196 TISEEHITKTYA
-208 AAVKLKNADNQITA
+208 ASVKLKNAENQVIV
-222 TSYYSKK
+222 TSYYPKK
-229 VGETIEYSSWTEPHS
+229 VGETIDKPHS
-244 YYYYSAISTFTVTD
+244 YYYNIPTFTVSD
-258 AQKIFEASEVT
+258 AKKTFEETIA
-269 PTKTATPPVTFS
+269 KTATPPVTFS

-287 WYKLKLRNNDENY
+287 WYKLKLRNNDGNY
-300 VVYVDDNSVK
+300 VVYVDDNNVK
-310 TGGGGDGSHNSPYG
+310 TGNNAHNSPYG
-324 ASAQTT
+324 TSAQTT
-330 YQALNGAYWAFVE
+330 YQALNGAYWAIVE
-343 SGYGVKL
+343 SDYGVKL

-361 TGKDVKATMTDQG
+361 TAEGKNKVKATMTDYG
-374 TTFYMQTSSAAGFSL
+374 TTFYMQKSNKADFSL
-389 QYENTWGYLGDH
+389 RYENTKGYLGDH
-401 QSGYLGTWS
+401 KDGFLSTWYGDS
-410 HDNASGAQNDGGS
+410 NTDDTQNDGGS

-437 AKTYASGISNTTDA
+437 AKTYASTISNATDA
-451 DGLVQYNTE
+451 EGLVQYNDK
-460 YDKVASATTLDQ
+460 YDNVASAKTLDQ
-472 LDTAYQSYQ
+472 LDAAYQSYQ
-481 TDNDFSDYTGYY
+481 TDNDFSDFTGYY

-506 SSENIQVSTTGSL
+506 SSENIQVSTNGSL
-519 AEKWH
+519 LEKWQ
-524 ADPNMDRKITRTTDN
+524 ADANMDRNITRTTDA
-539 DNFGSQLWQLTRNTD
+539 DNFGSQLWQLTRNAE

-561 ANTEREAGYI
+561 ANTGREAGYI
-571 TSGTGQLE
+571 TSDASQLQ
-579 MVVNIGYGNGHYTF
+579 MVVNIGNGNGHYTF

-605 DAQSM
+605 DAKSM
-610 FLMIDNEGNHA
+610 FLMVDSEGNHA

-626 NNYVVANN
+626 NDHVVANN
-634 NQYTSKSNYWQLVK
+634 NQYTNKSNYWQLVK

-684 SADDTRMMLSE
+684 SADDTRMTLSE

-721 VTTTTTYPDNK
+721 VTTTTTYPNNK

-790 SFYIGGAVTGI
+790 SFYIGGTVTGI
-801 NDAAAD
+801 NAATAD
-807 AHNGN
+807 AQNGN
-812 NTYYDLNGRRVL
+812 DVYYDLNGRRVL

>member
-28 ATSYTPYANITDGF
+28 AQSYTPYADITDGF

-48 IKGTNG
+48 IKGDNG
-54 YIYRRSGDKGRPMRQ
+54 YIYRKNGDNGRPVRQ
-69 KPEASMDLTNIDLAY
+69 KPEAKMDLNNIDLVY
-84 VWYVTNVDGNLVI
+84 VWYVTNVDGNIVI
-97 QNASTGEYF
+97 QNASTGEFFSAYND
-106 PAVNGHGDN
+106 NGSN
-115 FGGTSTTSSNAAML
+115 FNNISTTSSKAAMFA
-129 TAQSFTPYTNSLDG
+129 AQSFTPYTNSLDG
-143 GVLLYQVNYSTKY
+143 GVLLYQVNYTTKR
-156 FIHANTAGEHNLSY
+156 FIHANTPTNEEHNLSY
-170 WEGGTATA
+170 WEGGTAG
-178 DNDAEASVVQF
+178 DGSSVVQF

-196 AISEEHITKTYA
+196 TISEEHITKTYA
-208 AAVKLKNADNQITA
+208 ASVKLKNAENQVIV
-222 TSYYSKK
+222 TSYYPKK
-229 VGETIEYSSWTEPHS
+229 VGETIDKPHS
-244 YYYYSAISTFTVTD
+244 YYYNIPTFTVSD
-258 AQKIFEASEVT
+258 AKKTFEETIA
-269 PTKTATPPVTFS
+269 KTATPPVTFS

-287 WYKLKLRNNDENY
+287 WYKLKLRNNDGNY
-300 VVYVDDNSVK
+300 VVYVDDNNVK
-310 TGGGGDGSHNSPYG
+310 TGNNAHNSPYG
-324 ASAQTT
+324 TSAQTT
-330 YQALNGAYWAFVE
+330 YQALNGAYWAIVE
-343 SGYGVKL
+343 SDYGVKL

-361 TGKDVKATMTDQG
+361 TAEGKNKVKATMTDYG
-374 TTFYMQTSSAAGFSL
+374 TTFYMQKSNRADFSL
-389 QYENTWGYLGDH
+389 RYENTKGYLGDH
-401 QSGYLGTWS
+401 KDGFLSTWYGDS
-410 HDNASGAQNDGGS
+410 NTDDTQNDGGS
-423 GYKVIAVDESDIQL
+423 GYKVIAVDESDMQL
-437 AKTYASGISNTTDA
+437 AKTYASTISNATDA
-451 DGLVQYNTE
+451 DGLVQYNVE
-460 YDKVASATTLDQ
+460 YDKIASATTLDQ
-472 LDTAYQSYQ
+472 LDAAYQSYQ
-481 TDNDFSDYTGYY
+481 TDNDFSDFTGYY

-506 SSENIQVSTTGSL
+506 SSENIQVSTNGSL
-519 AEKWH
+519 LEKWQ
-524 ADPNMDRKITRTTDN
+524 ADANMDRNITRTTDA
-539 DNFGSQLWQLTRNTD
+539 DNFGSQLWQLTRNAD

-561 ANTEREAGYI
+561 ANTGREAGYI
-571 TSGTGQLE
+571 TSDASQLQ
-579 MVVNIGYGNGHYTF
+579 MVVNIGNGNGHYTF

-605 DAQSM
+605 DAKSM
-610 FLMIDNEGNHA
+610 FLMVDSEGNHA

-626 NNYVVANN
+626 NDHVVANN
-634 NQYTSKSNYWQLVK
+634 NQYTNKSNYWQLVK

-721 VTTTTTYPDNK
+721 VTTTTTYPNNK

-772 AFLPAANITSGS
+772 AFLPATNITSGS
-784 GQAQML
+784 DQAQML

>member
-28 ATSYTPYANITDGF
+28 AQSYTPYADITDGF

-54 YIYRRSGDKGRPMRQ
+54 YIYRRSGDSGRPMRQ
-69 KPEASMDLTNIDLAY
+69 KAEANMDLTNIDLAY

-106 PAVNGHGDN
+106 PATNNKGNN
-115 FGGTSTTSSNAAML
+115 FSNISTTSGNAAML

-143 GVLLYQVNYSTKY
+143 GVLLYQVNYDTKY
-156 FIHANTAGEHNLSY
+156 FIHANTPNNDEHNLSY
-170 WEGGTATA
+170 WDGGTAG
-178 DNDAEASVVQF
+178 DGSSVVQF

-196 AISEEHITKTYA
+196 TISEEHITKTYA
-208 AAVKLKNADNQITA
+208 ASVKLKNAENQVIV
-222 TSYYSKK
+222 TSYYPKK
-229 VGETIEYSSWTEPHS
+229 VGETIDKPHS
-244 YYYYSAISTFTVTD
+244 YYYNIPTFTVSD
-258 AQKIFEASEVT
+258 AKKTFEETIA
-269 PTKTATPPVTFS
+269 KTATPPVTFS

-287 WYKLKLRNNDENY
+287 WYKLKLRNNDGNY
-300 VVYVDDNSVK
+300 VVYVDDNNVK
-310 TGGGGDGSHNSPYG
+310 TGNNAHNSPYG
-324 ASAQTT
+324 TSAQTT
-330 YQALNGAYWAFVE
+330 YQALNGAYWAIVE
-343 SGYGVKL
+343 SDYGVKL

-361 TGKDVKATMTDQG
+361 TAEGKNKVKATMTDYG
-374 TTFYMQTSSAAGFSL
+374 TTFYMQKSNKADFSL
-389 QYENTWGYLGDH
+389 RYENTKGYLGDH
-401 QSGYLGTWS
+401 KDGFLSTWYGDS
-410 HDNASGAQNDGGS
+410 NTDDTQNDGGS

-437 AKTYASGISNTTDA
+437 AKTYASTISNATDA
-451 DGLVQYNTE
+451 DGLVQYNVE
-460 YDKVASATTLDQ
+460 YDKIASATTLDQ
-472 LDTAYQSYQ
+472 LDAAYQSYQ
-481 TDNDFSDYTGYY
+481 TDNDFSDFTGYY

-506 SSENIQVSTTGSL
+506 SSENIQVSTNGSL
-519 AEKWH
+519 LEKWQ
-524 ADPNMDRKITRTTDN
+524 ADANMDRNITRTTDA
-539 DNFGSQLWQLTRNTD
+539 DNFGSQLWQLTRNAD

-561 ANTEREAGYI
+561 ANTGREAGYI
-571 TSGTGQLE
+571 TSDASQLQ
-579 MVVNIGYGNGHYTF
+579 MVVNIGNGNGHYTF

-605 DAQSM
+605 DAKSM
-610 FLMIDNEGNHA
+610 FLMVDSEGNHA

-626 NNYVVANN
+626 NDHVVANN
-634 NQYTSKSNYWQLVK
+634 NQYTNKSNYWQLVK
-648 VTSVPVTIKS
+648 VASVPVTIKS

-684 SADDTRMMLSE
+684 SADDTRMTLSE

-721 VTTTTTYPDNK
+721 VTTTTTYPNNK

-784 GQAQML
+784 DQAQML
-790 SFYIGGAVTGI
+790 SFYIGGTVTGI
-801 NDAAAD
+801 NAATAD
-807 AHNGN
+807 AQNGN
-812 NTYYDLNGRRVL
+812 DVYYDLNGRRVL

>member
-28 ATSYTPYANITDGF
+28 AQSYTPYADITDGF

-48 IKGTNG
+48 IKGDNG
-54 YIYRRSGDKGRPMRQ
+54 YIYRKNGDNGRPVRQ
-69 KPEASMDLTNIDLAY
+69 KPEAKMDLNNIDLVY
-84 VWYVTNVDGNLVI
+84 VWYVTNVDGNIVI
-97 QNASTGEYF
+97 QNASTGEFFSAYND
-106 PAVNGHGDN
+106 NGSN
-115 FGGTSTTSSNAAML
+115 FNNISTTSSKAAMFA
-129 TAQSFTPYTNSLDG
+129 AQSFTPYTNSLDG
-143 GVLLYQVNYSTKY
+143 GVLLYQVNYATKY
-156 FIHANTAGEHNLSY
+156 FIHANTPTNDEHNLSY
-170 WEGGTATA
+170 WEGGTAG
-178 DNDAEASVVQF
+178 DGSSVVQF

-196 AISEEHITKTYA
+196 TISEEHITKTYA
-208 AAVKLKNADNQITA
+208 ASVKLKNAENQVIV
-222 TSYYSKK
+222 TSYYPKK
-229 VGETIEYSSWTEPHS
+229 VGETIDKPHS
-244 YYYYSAISTFTVTD
+244 YYYNIPTFTVSD
-258 AQKIFEASEVT
+258 AKKTFEETIA
-269 PTKTATPPVTFS
+269 KTATPPVTFS

-287 WYKLKLRNNDENY
+287 WYKLKLRNNDGNY
-300 VVYVDDNSVK
+300 VVYVDDNNVK
-310 TGGGGDGSHNSPYG
+310 TGNNAHNSPYG
-324 ASAQTT
+324 TSAQTT
-330 YQALNGAYWAFVE
+330 NQALNGAYWAIVE
-343 SGYGVKL
+343 SDYGVKL

-361 TGKDVKATMTDQG
+361 TAEGKNKVKATMTDYG
-374 TTFYMQTSSAAGFSL
+374 TTFYMQKSNKADFSL
-389 QYENTWGYLGDH
+389 RYENTKGYLGDH
-401 QSGYLGTWS
+401 KDGFLSTWYGDS
-410 HDNASGAQNDGGS
+410 NTDDTQNDGGS

-437 AKTYASGISNTTDA
+437 AKTYASTISNATDA
-451 DGLVQYNTE
+451 DGLVQYNVE
-460 YDKVASATTLDQ
+460 YDKIASATTLDQ
-472 LDTAYQSYQ
+472 LDAAYQSYQ
-481 TDNDFSDYTGYY
+481 TDNDFSDFTGYY

-506 SSENIQVSTTGSL
+506 SSENIQVSTNGSL
-519 AEKWH
+519 LEKWQ
-524 ADPNMDRKITRTTDN
+524 ADSKMDRNITRTTDT
-539 DNFGSQLWQLTRNTD
+539 DNFGSQLWQLTRNAD

-561 ANTEREAGYI
+561 ANTGREAGYI
-571 TSGTGQLE
+571 TSDASQLQ
-579 MVVNIGYGNGHYTF
+579 MVVNIGNGNGHYTF

-605 DAQSM
+605 DAKSM
-610 FLMIDNEGNHA
+610 FLMVDSEGNHA

-626 NNYVVANN
+626 NDHVVANN
-634 NQYTSKSNYWQLVK
+634 NQYANKSNYWQLVK

-673 AESGVKAYFAE
+673 AESGVKAYVAE

-706 VLLTKDGGCTVNLPI
+706 VLLAKDGGCTVNLPI
-721 VTTTTTYPDNK
+721 VTTTTTYPNNK

>member
-28 ATSYTPYANITDGF
+28 AQSYTPYTDITDGF

-54 YIYRRSGDKGRPMRQ
+54 YIYRKSGDDGRPVRQ
-69 KPEASMDLTNIDLAY
+69 KPEASMDLNNIDLVY
-84 VWYVTNVDGNLVI
+84 VWYVTNVDGNIVI
-97 QNASTGEYF
+97 QNASTGEFFSAYND
-106 PAVNGHGDN
+106 NGSN
-115 FGGTSTTSSNAAML
+115 FNNISTTSSKAAMFA
-129 TAQSFTPYTNSLDG
+129 AQSFTPYTNSLDG
-143 GVLLYQVNYSTKY
+143 GVLLYQVNYTTKR
-156 FIHANTAGEHNLSY
+156 FIHANTPTNEEHNLSY
-170 WEGGTATA
+170 WEGGTAGDG
-178 DNDAEASVVQF
+178 DNHSVVQF

-196 AISEEHITKTYA
+196 TISEEHITKTYA
-208 AAVKLKNADNQITA
+208 ASVKLKNAENQVIV
-222 TSYYSKK
+222 TSYYPKK
-229 VGETIEYSSWTEPHS
+229 VGETIDKPHS
-244 YYYYSAISTFTVTD
+244 YYYNIPTFTVSD
-258 AQKIFEASEVT
+258 AKKTFEETIA
-269 PTKTATPPVTFS
+269 KTATPPVTFS

-287 WYKLKLRNNDENY
+287 WYKLKLRNNDGNY
-300 VVYVDDNSVK
+300 VVYVDDNNVK
-310 TGGGGDGSHNSPYG
+310 TGNNAHNSPYG
-324 ASAQTT
+324 TSAQTT
-330 YQALNGAYWAFVE
+330 YQALNGAYWAIVE
-343 SGYGVKL
+343 SDYGVKL

-361 TGKDVKATMTDQG
+361 TAEGKNKVKATMTDYG
-374 TTFYMQTSSAAGFSL
+374 TTFYMQKSNKADFSL
-389 QYENTWGYLGDH
+389 RYENTKGYLGDH
-401 QSGYLGTWS
+401 KDGSLSTWYGDS
-410 HDNASGAQNDGGS
+410 NTDDTQNDGGS

-437 AKTYASGISNTTDA
+437 AKTYASTISNATDA
-451 DGLVQYNTE
+451 DGLVQYNVE
-460 YDKVASATTLDQ
+460 YDKIASATTLDQ
-472 LDTAYQSYQ
+472 LDAAYQSYQ
-481 TDNDFSDYTGYY
+481 TDNDFSDFTGYY

-506 SSENIQVSTTGSL
+506 SSENIQVSTNGSL
-519 AEKWH
+519 LEKWQ
-524 ADPNMDRKITRTTDN
+524 ADANMDRNITRTTDA
-539 DNFGSQLWQLTRNTD
+539 DNFGSQLWQLTRNAD

-561 ANTEREAGYI
+561 ANTGREAGYI
-571 TSGTGQLE
+571 TSDASQLQ
-579 MVVNIGYGNGHYTF
+579 MVVNIGNGNGHYTF

-605 DAQSM
+605 DAKSM
-610 FLMIDNEGNHA
+610 FLMVDSEGNHA

-626 NNYVVANN
+626 NDHVVANN
-634 NQYTSKSNYWQLVK
+634 NQYTNKSNYWQLVK
-648 VTSVPVTIKS
+648 VASVPVTIKS

-684 SADDTRMMLSE
+684 SADDTRMTLSE

-721 VTTTTTYPDNK
+721 VTTTITYPDNK

-790 SFYIGGAVTGI
+790 SFYIGGTVTGI
-801 NDAAAD
+801 NAATAD
-807 AHNGN
+807 AQNGN
-812 NTYYDLNGRRVL
+812 DVYYDLNGRRVL

>member
-28 ATSYTPYANITDGF
+28 AQSYTPYADITDGF

-48 IKGTNG
+48 IKGDNG
-54 YIYRRSGDKGRPMRQ
+54 YIYRKNGDNGRPVRQ
-69 KPEASMDLTNIDLAY
+69 KPEAKMDLNNIDLVY

-97 QNASTGEYF
+97 QNASTGEF
-106 PAVNGHGDN
+106 FSANNGNGTN
-115 FGGTSTTSSNAAML
+115 FSNISTTSSKAAMF

-208 AAVKLKNADNQITA
+208 AAVKLKNAENQVIV
-222 TSYYSKK
+222 TSYYPKK
-229 VGETIEYSSWTEPHS
+229 VGETIDKPHS
-244 YYYYSAISTFTVTD
+244 YYYNIPTFTVSD
-258 AQKIFEASEVT
+258 AKKTFEETIA
-269 PTKTATPPVTFS
+269 KTATPPVTFS

-287 WYKLKLRNNDENY
+287 WYKLKLRNNDGNY
-300 VVYVDDNSVK
+300 VVYVDDNNVK
-310 TGGGGDGSHNSPYG
+310 TGNNEHNSPYG
-324 ASAQTT
+324 TSAQTT
-330 YQALNGAYWAFVE
+330 YQALNGAYWAIVE
-343 SGYGVKL
+343 SDYGVKL
-350 YNRAAKKYVTV
+350 YNRVAKKYVTV
-361 TGKDVKATMTDQG
+361 TAEGKNKVKATMTDYG
-374 TTFYMQTSSAAGFSL
+374 TTFYMQKSNKADFSL
-389 QYENTWGYLGDH
+389 RYENTKGYLGDH
-401 QSGYLGTWS
+401 KDGFLSTWYGDS
-410 HDNASGAQNDGGS
+410 NTDDTQNDGGS

-437 AKTYASGISNTTDA
+437 AKTYASTISNATDA
-451 DGLVQYNTE
+451 DGLVQYNVE
-460 YDKVASATTLDQ
+460 YDKIASATTLDL
-472 LDTAYQSYQ
+472 LDAAYQSYQ
-481 TDNDFSDYTGYY
+481 TDNDFSDFTGYY

-506 SSENIQVSTTGSL
+506 SSENIQVSTNGSL
-519 AEKWH
+519 LEKWQ
-524 ADPNMDRKITRTTDN
+524 ADANMDRSITRTTDA
-539 DNFGSQLWQLTRNTD
+539 DNFGSQLWQLTRNAD

-561 ANTEREAGYI
+561 ANTGREAGYI
-571 TSGTGQLE
+571 TSDASQLQ
-579 MVVNIGYGNGHYTF
+579 MVVNIGNGNGHYTF

-605 DAQSM
+605 DAKSM
-610 FLMIDNEGNHA
+610 FLMVDSEGNHA

-626 NNYVVANN
+626 NDHVVANN
-634 NQYTSKSNYWQLVK
+634 NQYTNKSNYWQLVK
-648 VTSVPVTIKS
+648 VASVPVTIKS

-684 SADDTRMMLSE
+684 SADDTRMTLSE

-790 SFYIGGAVTGI
+790 SFYIGGTVTGI
-801 NDAAAD
+801 NAATAD
-807 AHNGN
+807 AQNGN
-812 NTYYDLNGRRVL
+812 DVYYDLNGRRVL

>member
-28 ATSYTPYANITDGF
+28 AQSYTPYADITDGF

-54 YIYRRSGDKGRPMRQ
+54 YIYRRSGDSGRPMRQ
-69 KPEASMDLTNIDLAY
+69 KAEANMDLTNIDLAY

-106 PAVNGHGDN
+106 PATNNKGNN
-115 FGGTSTTSSNAAML
+115 FSNISTTSGNAAML

-143 GVLLYQVNYSTKY
+143 GVLLYQVNYDTKY
-156 FIHANTAGEHNLSY
+156 FIHANTPNNDEHNLSY
-170 WEGGTATA
+170 WDGGTAG
-178 DNDAEASVVQF
+178 DGSSVVQF

-196 AISEEHITKTYA
+196 TISEEHITKTYA
-208 AAVKLKNADNQITA
+208 ASVKLKNAENQVIV
-222 TSYYSKK
+222 TSYYPKK
-229 VGETIEYSSWTEPHS
+229 VGETIDKPHS
-244 YYYYSAISTFTVTD
+244 YYYNIPTFTVSD
-258 AQKIFEASEVT
+258 AKKTFEETIA
-269 PTKTATPPVTFS
+269 KTATPPVTFS

-287 WYKLKLRNNDENY
+287 WYKLKLRNNDGNY
-300 VVYVDDNSVK
+300 VVYVDDNNVK
-310 TGGGGDGSHNSPYG
+310 TGNNAHNSPYG
-324 ASAQTT
+324 TSAQTT
-330 YQALNGAYWAFVE
+330 YQALNGAYWAIVE
-343 SGYGVKL
+343 SDYGVKL

-361 TGKDVKATMTDQG
+361 TAEGKNKVKATMTDYG
-374 TTFYMQTSSAAGFSL
+374 TTFYMQKSNKADFSL
-389 QYENTWGYLGDH
+389 RYENTKGYLGDH
-401 QSGYLGTWS
+401 KDGFLSTWYGDS
-410 HDNASGAQNDGGS
+410 NTDDTQNDGGS

-437 AKTYASGISNTTDA
+437 AKTYASTISNASDA
-451 DGLVQYNTE
+451 DGLVQYNVE
-460 YDKVASATTLDQ
+460 YDKIASATTLDQ
-472 LDTAYQSYQ
+472 LDAAYQSYQ
-481 TDNDFSDYTGYY
+481 TDNDFSDFTGYY

-506 SSENIQVSTTGSL
+506 SSENIQVSTNGSL
-519 AEKWH
+519 LEKWQ
-524 ADPNMDRKITRTTDN
+524 ADANMDRNITRTTDA
-539 DNFGSQLWQLTRNTD
+539 DNFGSQLWQLTRNAD

-561 ANTEREAGYI
+561 ANTGREAGYI
-571 TSGTGQLE
+571 TSDASQLQ
-579 MVVNIGYGNGHYTF
+579 MVVNIGNGNGHYTF

-605 DAQSM
+605 DAKSM
-610 FLMIDNEGNHA
+610 FLMVDSEGNHA

-626 NNYVVANN
+626 NDHVVANN
-634 NQYTSKSNYWQLVK
+634 NQYTNKSNYWQLVK
-648 VTSVPVTIKS
+648 VASVPVTIKS

-684 SADDTRMMLSE
+684 SADDTRMTLSE

-706 VLLTKDGGCTVNLPI
+706 VLLAKDGGCTVNLPI
-721 VTTTTTYPDNK
+721 VTTTTTYPNNK

-790 SFYIGGAVTGI
+790 SFYIGGTVTGI
-801 NDAAAD
+801 NAATAD
-807 AHNGN
+807 AQNGN
-812 NTYYDLNGRRVL
+812 DVYYDLNGRRVL

>member
-28 ATSYTPYANITDGF
+28 AQSYTPYADITDGF

-48 IKGTNG
+48 IKGDNG
-54 YIYRRSGDKGRPMRQ
+54 YIYRRSGDSGRPMRQ
-69 KPEASMDLTNIDLAY
+69 KAEANMDLTNIDLAY

-106 PAVNGHGDN
+106 PATNNKGNN
-115 FGGTSTTSSNAAML
+115 FSNISTTSGNAAML

-143 GVLLYQVNYSTKY
+143 GVLLYQVNYDTKY
-156 FIHANTAGEHNLSY
+156 FIHANTPDNDEHNLSY
-170 WEGGTATA
+170 WEGGTAGDG
-178 DNDAEASVVQF
+178 DNHSVVQF

-196 AISEEHITKTYA
+196 TISEEHITKTYA
-208 AAVKLKNADNQITA
+208 ASVKLKNAENQVIV
-222 TSYYSKK
+222 TSYYPKK
-229 VGETIEYSSWTEPHS
+229 VGETIDKPHS
-244 YYYYSAISTFTVTD
+244 YYYNIPTFTVSD
-258 AQKIFEASEVT
+258 AKKTFEETIA
-269 PTKTATPPVTFS
+269 KTATPPVTFS

-287 WYKLKLRNNDENY
+287 WYKLKLRNNDGNY
-300 VVYVDDNSVK
+300 VVYVDDNNVK
-310 TGGGGDGSHNSPYG
+310 TGNNAHNSPYG
-324 ASAQTT
+324 TSAQTT
-330 YQALNGAYWAFVE
+330 YQALNGAYWAIVE
-343 SGYGVKL
+343 SDYGVKL

-361 TGKDVKATMTDQG
+361 TAEGKNKVKATMTDYG
-374 TTFYMQTSSAAGFSL
+374 TTFYMQKSNRADFSL
-389 QYENTWGYLGDH
+389 RYENTKGYLGDH
-401 QSGYLGTWS
+401 KDGFLSTWYGDS
-410 HDNASGAQNDGGS
+410 NTDDTQNDGGS

-437 AKTYASGISNTTDA
+437 AKTFASTISNATDA
-451 DGLVQYNTE
+451 DGLVQYNVE
-460 YDKVASATTLDQ
+460 YDKIASATTLDQ
-472 LDTAYQSYQ
+472 LDAAYQSYQ
-481 TDNDFSDYTGYY
+481 TDNDFSDFTGYY

-506 SSENIQVSTTGSL
+506 SSENIQVSTNGSL
-519 AEKWH
+519 LEKWQ
-524 ADPNMDRKITRTTDN
+524 ADANMDRNITRTTDA
-539 DNFGSQLWQLTRNTD
+539 DNFGSQLWQLTRNAD

-561 ANTEREAGYI
+561 ANTGREAGYI
-571 TSGTGQLE
+571 TSDASQLQ
-579 MVVNIGYGNGHYTF
+579 MVVNIGNGNGHYTF

-605 DAQSM
+605 DAKSM
-610 FLMIDNEGNHA
+610 FLMVDSEGNHA

-626 NNYVVANN
+626 NDHVVANN
-634 NQYTSKSNYWQLVK
+634 NQYTNKSNYWQLVK
-648 VTSVPVTIKS
+648 VASVPVTIKS

-684 SADDTRMMLSE
+684 SADDTRMTLSE

-706 VLLTKDGGCTVNLPI
+706 VLLAKDGGCTVNLPI
-721 VTTTTTYPDNK
+721 VTTTTTYPNNK

>member
-1 MKHLLSLATTLML
+1 MKHLLSLAITLML

-28 ATSYTPYANITDGF
+28 AQSYTPYADITDGF

-48 IKGTNG
+48 IKGDNG
-54 YIYRRSGDKGRPMRQ
+54 YIYRKNGDNGRPVRQ
-69 KPEASMDLTNIDLAY
+69 KPEAKMDLNNIDLVY
-84 VWYVTNVDGNLVI
+84 VWYVTNVDGNIVI
-97 QNASTGEYF
+97 QNASTGEFFSAYND
-106 PAVNGHGDN
+106 NGSN
-115 FGGTSTTSSNAAML
+115 FNNISTTSSKAAMFA
-129 TAQSFTPYTNSLDG
+129 AQSFTPYTNSLDG
-143 GVLLYQVNYSTKY
+143 GVLLYQVNYTTKR
-156 FIHANTAGEHNLSY
+156 FIHANTPTNEEHNLSY
-170 WEGGTATA
+170 WEGGTAGDG
-178 DNDAEASVVQF
+178 DNHSVVQF

-196 AISEEHITKTYA
+196 TISEEHITKTYA
-208 AAVKLKNADNQITA
+208 ASVKLKNAENQVIV
-222 TSYYSKK
+222 TSYYPKK
-229 VGETIEYSSWTEPHS
+229 VGETIDKPHS
-244 YYYYSAISTFTVTD
+244 YYYNIPTFTVSD
-258 AQKIFEASEVT
+258 AKKTFEETIA
-269 PTKTATPPVTFS
+269 KTATPPVTFS
-281 TPDNPT
+281 TPDTPT
-287 WYKLKLRNNDENY
+287 WYKLKLRNNDGNY
-300 VVYVDDNSVK
+300 VVYVDDNNVK
-310 TGGGGDGSHNSPYG
+310 TGNNAHNSPYG
-324 ASAQTT
+324 TSAQTT
-330 YQALNGAYWAFVE
+330 YQALNGAYWAIVE
-343 SGYGVKL
+343 SDYGVKL

-361 TGKDVKATMTDQG
+361 TAEGKNKVKATMTDYG
-374 TTFYMQTSSAAGFSL
+374 TTFYMQKSNKADFSL
-389 QYENTWGYLGDH
+389 RYENTKGYLGDH
-401 QSGYLGTWS
+401 KDGFLSTWYGDS
-410 HDNASGAQNDGGS
+410 NTDDTQNDGGS

-437 AKTYASGISNTTDA
+437 AKTYASAISNVTDA
-451 DGLVQYNTE
+451 DGLVLYNEE

-472 LDTAYQSYQ
+472 LDAAYQSYQ
-481 TDNDFSDYTGYY
+481 TDNDFSDFTGYY

-506 SSENIQVSTTGSL
+506 SSENIQVSTNGSL
-519 AEKWH
+519 LEKWR
-524 ADPNMDRKITRTTDN
+524 ADSNMDRNITRATDA
-539 DNFGSQLWQLTRNTD
+539 DNFGSQLWQLTRNAD

-561 ANTEREAGYI
+561 ANTGREAGYI
-571 TSGTGQLE
+571 TPEASQLQ
-579 MVVNIGYGNGHYTF
+579 MVVNIGNGNGHYTF

-605 DAQSM
+605 DAKSM
-610 FLMIDNEGNHA
+610 FLMVDSEGNHA

-626 NNYVVANN
+626 NDHVVANN
-634 NQYTSKSNYWQLVK
+634 NQYTNKSNYWQLVK

-706 VLLTKDGGCTVNLPI
+706 VLLAKDGGCTVNLPI
-721 VTTTTTYPDNK
+721 ITTTTTYPGNK
-732 LACATAERDG
+732 LAYATAERNG

>member
-28 ATSYTPYANITDGF
+28 AQSYTPYADITDGF

-48 IKGTNG
+48 IKGDNG
-54 YIYRRSGDKGRPMRQ
+54 YIYRRSGDNGRPMRQ
-69 KPEASMDLTNIDLAY
+69 KAEANMDLTNIDLAY

-106 PAVNGHGDN
+106 PALNGQGNN
-115 FGGTSTTSSNAAML
+115 FNNISTTSSNAAML
-129 TAQSFTPYTNSLDG
+129 TAQSFTPYANSLDG
-143 GVLLYQVNYSTKY
+143 GVLLYQVNYATKY
-156 FIHANTAGEHNLSY
+156 FIHANTPDNDEHNLSY
-170 WEGGTATA
+170 WEGGTAG
-178 DNDAEASVVQF
+178 DGSSVVQF

-196 AISEEHITKTYA
+196 TISEEHITKTYA
-208 AAVKLKNADNQITA
+208 AAVKVKNADNQVTA
-222 TSYYSKK
+222 TSYYPKK
-229 VGETIEYSSWTEPHS
+229 VGETIDKPHS
-244 YYYYSAISTFTVTD
+244 YYYNIPTFTVSD
-258 AQKIFEASEVT
+258 AKKTFEETIA
-269 PTKTATPPVTFS
+269 KTATPPVTFS

-287 WYKLKLRNNDENY
+287 WYKLKLRNNDGNY
-300 VVYVDDNSVK
+300 VVYVDDNNVK
-310 TGGGGDGSHNSPYG
+310 TGNNAHNSPYG
-324 ASAQTT
+324 TSAQTT
-330 YQALNGAYWAFVE
+330 YQALNGAYWAIVE
-343 SGYGVKL
+343 SDYGVKL

-361 TGKDVKATMTDQG
+361 TAEGKNKVKATMTDYG
-374 TTFYMQTSSAAGFSL
+374 TTFYMQKSNKADFSL
-389 QYENTWGYLGDH
+389 RYENTKGYLGDH
-401 QSGYLGTWS
+401 KDGFLSTWYGDS
-410 HDNASGAQNDGGS
+410 NTDDTQNDGGS

-437 AKTYASGISNTTDA
+437 AKTYASTISNATDA
-451 DGLVQYNTE
+451 DGLVQYNVE

-472 LDTAYQSYQ
+472 LDAAYQSYQ
-481 TDNDFSDYTGYY
+481 TDNDFSDFTGYY

-506 SSENIQVSTTGSL
+506 SSENIQVSTNGSL
-519 AEKWH
+519 LEKWQ
-524 ADPNMDRKITRTTDN
+524 ADANMDRNITRTTDA
-539 DNFGSQLWQLTRNTD
+539 DNFGSQLWQLTRNAD

-561 ANTEREAGYI
+561 ANTGREAGYI
-571 TSGTGQLE
+571 TSDASQLQ
-579 MVVNIGYGNGHYTF
+579 MVVNIGNGNGHYTF

-605 DAQSM
+605 DAKSM
-610 FLMIDNEGNHA
+610 FLMVDSEGNHA

-626 NNYVVANN
+626 NDHVVANN
-634 NQYTSKSNYWQLVK
+634 NQYTNKSNYWQLVK

-721 VTTTTTYPDNK
+721 VTTTTTYPNNK

>member
-14 WLGAVAAWADGVTV
+14 WLGAVTAWADGVTV
-28 ATSYTPYANITDGF
+28 AQSYTPYADITDGF

-48 IKGTNG
+48 IKGDNG
-54 YIYRRSGDKGRPMRQ
+54 YIYRKNGDNGRPVRQ
-69 KPEASMDLTNIDLAY
+69 KPEAKMDLNNIDLVY
-84 VWYVTNVDGNLVI
+84 VWYVTNVDGNIVI
-97 QNASTGEYF
+97 QNASTGEFFSAYND
-106 PAVNGHGDN
+106 NGSN
-115 FGGTSTTSSNAAML
+115 FNNISTTSSKAAMFA
-129 TAQSFTPYTNSLDG
+129 AQSFTPYTNSLDG
-143 GVLLYQVNYSTKY
+143 GVLLYQVNYTTKR
-156 FIHANTAGEHNLSY
+156 FIHANTPTNEEHNLSY
-170 WEGGTATA
+170 WEGGTAGDG
-178 DNDAEASVVQF
+178 DNHSVVQF

-196 AISEEHITKTYA
+196 TISEEHITKTYA
-208 AAVKLKNADNQITA
+208 ASVKLKNAENQVIV
-222 TSYYSKK
+222 TSYYPKK
-229 VGETIEYSSWTEPHS
+229 VGETIDKPHS
-244 YYYYSAISTFTVTD
+244 YYYNIPTFTVSD
-258 AQKIFEASEVT
+258 AKKTFEETIA
-269 PTKTATPPVTFS
+269 KTATPPVTFS

-287 WYKLKLRNNDENY
+287 WYKLKLRNNDGNY
-300 VVYVDDNSVK
+300 VVYVDDNNVK
-310 TGGGGDGSHNSPYG
+310 TGNNAHNSPYG
-324 ASAQTT
+324 TSAQTT
-330 YQALNGAYWAFVE
+330 YQALNGAYWAIVE
-343 SGYGVKL
+343 SDYGVKL

-361 TGKDVKATMTDQG
+361 TAEGKNKVKATMTDYG
-374 TTFYMQTSSAAGFSL
+374 TTFYMQKSNKADFSL
-389 QYENTWGYLGDH
+389 RYENTKGYLGDH
-401 QSGYLGTWS
+401 KDGFLSTWYGDS
-410 HDNASGAQNDGGS
+410 NTDDTQNDGGS

-437 AKTYASGISNTTDA
+437 AKTYASTISNATDA
-451 DGLVQYNTE
+451 DGLVQYNVE
-460 YDKVASATTLDQ
+460 YDKIASATTLDQ
-472 LDTAYQSYQ
+472 LDAAYQSYQ
-481 TDNDFSDYTGYY
+481 TDNDFSDFTGYY

-506 SSENIQVSTTGSL
+506 SSENIQVSTNGSL
-519 AEKWH
+519 LEKWQ
-524 ADPNMDRKITRTTDN
+524 ADSNMDRNITRTTDA
-539 DNFGSQLWQLTRNTD
+539 DNFGSQLWQLTRNAD

-561 ANTEREAGYI
+561 ANTGREAGYI
-571 TSGTGQLE
+571 TPEASQLQ
-579 MVVNIGYGNGHYTF
+579 MVVNIGNGNGHYTF

-605 DAQSM
+605 DAKSM
-610 FLMIDNEGNHA
+610 FLMVDSEGNHA

-626 NNYVVANN
+626 NDHVVANN
-634 NQYTSKSNYWQLVK
+634 NQYTNKSNYWQLVK

-706 VLLTKDGGCTVNLPI
+706 VLLAKDGGCTVNLPI
-721 VTTTTTYPDNK
+721 VITTTTYPNNK

>member
-14 WLGAVAAWADGVTV
+14 WLGAVAVWADGVTV
-28 ATSYTPYANITDGF
+28 AQSYTPYTDITDGF

-54 YIYRRSGDKGRPMRQ
+54 YIYRRSGDDGRPVRQ
-69 KPEASMDLTNIDLAY
+69 KPEASMDLNNIDLVY
-84 VWYVTNVDGNLVI
+84 VWYVTNVDGNIVI
-97 QNASTGEYF
+97 QNASTGEFFSAYND
-106 PAVNGHGDN
+106 NGSN
-115 FGGTSTTSSNAAML
+115 FNNISTTSSKAAMFA
-129 TAQSFTPYTNSLDG
+129 AQSFTPYTNSLDG
-143 GVLLYQVNYSTKY
+143 GVLLYQVNYTTKR
-156 FIHANTAGEHNLSY
+156 FIHANTPTNEEHNLSY
-170 WEGGTATA
+170 WEGGTAGDG
-178 DNDAEASVVQF
+178 DNHSVVQF

-196 AISEEHITKTYA
+196 TISEEHITKTYA
-208 AAVKLKNADNQITA
+208 ASVKLKNAENQVIV
-222 TSYYSKK
+222 TSYYPKK
-229 VGETIEYSSWTEPHS
+229 VGETIDKPHS
-244 YYYYSAISTFTVTD
+244 YYYNIPTFTVSD
-258 AQKIFEASEVT
+258 AKKTFEETIA
-269 PTKTATPPVTFS
+269 KTATPPVTFS

-287 WYKLKLRNNDENY
+287 WYKLKLRNNDGNY
-300 VVYVDDNSVK
+300 VVYVDDNNVK
-310 TGGGGDGSHNSPYG
+310 TGNNAHNSPYG
-324 ASAQTT
+324 TSAQTT
-330 YQALNGAYWAFVE
+330 YQALNGAYWAIVE
-343 SGYGVKL
+343 SDYGVKL
-350 YNRAAKKYVTV
+350 YNRVAKKYVTV
-361 TGKDVKATMTDQG
+361 TAEGKNKVKATMTDYG
-374 TTFYMQTSSAAGFSL
+374 TTFYMQKSNKADFSL
-389 QYENTWGYLGDH
+389 RYENTKGYLGDH
-401 QSGYLGTWS
+401 KDGFLSTWYGDS
-410 HDNASGAQNDGGS
+410 NTDDTQNDGGS

-437 AKTYASGISNTTDA
+437 AKTYASTISNATDA
-451 DGLVQYNTE
+451 DGLVQYNVE
-460 YDKVASATTLDQ
+460 YDKIASATTLDQ
-472 LDTAYQSYQ
+472 LDAAYQSYQ
-481 TDNDFSDYTGYY
+481 TDNDFSDFTGYY

-506 SSENIQVSTTGSL
+506 SSENIQVSTNGSL
-519 AEKWH
+519 LEKWQ
-524 ADPNMDRKITRTTDN
+524 ADSNMDRNITRTTDA
-539 DNFGSQLWQLTRNTD
+539 DNFGSQLWQLTRNAD

-561 ANTEREAGYI
+561 ANTGREAGYI
-571 TSGTGQLE
+571 TPEASQLQ
-579 MVVNIGYGNGHYTF
+579 MVVNIGNGNGHYTF

-605 DAQSM
+605 DAKSM
-610 FLMIDNEGNHA
+610 FLMVDSEGNHA

-626 NNYVVANN
+626 NDHVVANN
-634 NQYTSKSNYWQLVK
+634 NQYTNKSNYWQLVK

-706 VLLTKDGGCTVNLPI
+706 VLLAKDGGCTVNLPI
-721 VTTTTTYPDNK
+721 VTTTTTYPNNK
-732 LACATAERDG
+732 LACVTAERDG

>member
-54 YIYRRSGDKGRPMRQ
+54 YIYRKSGDDGRPVRQ
-69 KPEASMDLTNIDLAY
+69 KPEASMDLNNIDLVY

-106 PAVNGHGDN
+106 PAVNDHGNN
-115 FGGTSTTSSNAAML
+115 FKNISTTSSNAAML

-143 GVLLYQVNYSTKY
+143 GVLLYQINYDTKY

-208 AAVKLKNADNQITA
+208 AAVKLKNAENQVIV
-222 TSYYSKK
+222 TSYYPKK
-229 VGETIEYSSWTEPHS
+229 VGETIDKPHS
-244 YYYYSAISTFTVTD
+244 YYYNIPTFTVSD
-258 AQKIFEASEVT
+258 AKKTFEETIA
-269 PTKTATPPVTFS
+269 KTATPPVTFS

-287 WYKLKLRNNDENY
+287 WYKLKLRNNDGNY
-300 VVYVDDNSVK
+300 VVYVDDNNVK
-310 TGGGGDGSHNSPYG
+310 TGNNEHNSPYG
-324 ASAQTT
+324 TSAQTT
-330 YQALNGAYWAFVE
+330 YQALNGAYWAIVE
-343 SGYGVKL
+343 SDYGVKL

-361 TGKDVKATMTDQG
+361 TAEGKNKVKATMTDYG
-374 TTFYMQTSSAAGFSL
+374 TTFYMQKSNKADFSL
-389 QYENTWGYLGDH
+389 RYENTKGYLGDH
-401 QSGYLGTWS
+401 KDGFLSTWYGDS
-410 HDNASGAQNDGGS
+410 NTDDTQNDGGS

-437 AKTYASGISNTTDA
+437 SKTYASTISNATDA
-451 DGLVQYNTE
+451 DGLVQYNVE
-460 YDKVASATTLDQ
+460 YDKIASATTLDL
-472 LDTAYQSYQ
+472 LDAAYQSYQ
-481 TDNDFSDYTGYY
+481 TDNNFSDFTGYY

-506 SSENIQVSTTGSL
+506 SSENIQVSTNGSL
-519 AEKWH
+519 FEKWR
-524 ADPNMDRKITRTTDN
+524 ADSNMDRNITRTTDA
-539 DNFGSQLWQLTRNTD
+539 DNFGSQLWQLTRNAD

-561 ANTEREAGYI
+561 ANTGREAGYI
-571 TSGTGQLE
+571 TPEASQLQ
-579 MVVNIGYGNGHYTF
+579 MVVNIGNGNGHYTF

-605 DAQSM
+605 DAKSM
-610 FLMIDNEGNHA
+610 FLMVDSEGNHA

-626 NNYVVANN
+626 NDHVVANN
-634 NQYTSKSNYWQLVK
+634 NQYTNKSNYWQLVK

-706 VLLTKDGGCTVNLPI
+706 VLLAKDGGCTVNLTI
-721 VTTTTTYPDNK
+721 VTTTITTTYPDNK

>member
-28 ATSYTPYANITDGF
+28 AQSYTPYADITDGF

-54 YIYRRSGDKGRPMRQ
+54 YIYRRSGDSGRPMRQ
-69 KPEASMDLTNIDLAY
+69 KAEANMDLTNIDLAY

-106 PAVNGHGDN
+106 PATNNKGNN
-115 FGGTSTTSSNAAML
+115 FSNISTTSGNAAML

-143 GVLLYQVNYSTKY
+143 GVLLYQVNYTTKR
-156 FIHANTAGEHNLSY
+156 FIHANTPTNEEHNLSY
-170 WEGGTATA
+170 WEGGTAGDG
-178 DNDAEASVVQF
+178 DNHSVVQF

-196 AISEEHITKTYA
+196 TISEEHITKTYA
-208 AAVKLKNADNQITA
+208 ASVKLKNAENQVIV
-222 TSYYSKK
+222 TSYYPKK
-229 VGETIEYSSWTEPHS
+229 VGETIDKPHS
-244 YYYYSAISTFTVTD
+244 YYYNIPTFTVSD
-258 AQKIFEASEVT
+258 AKKTFEETIA
-269 PTKTATPPVTFS
+269 KTATPPVTFS

-287 WYKLKLRNNDENY
+287 WYKLKLRNNDGNY
-300 VVYVDDNSVK
+300 VVYVDDNNVK
-310 TGGGGDGSHNSPYG
+310 TGNNAHNSPYG
-324 ASAQTT
+324 TSAQTT
-330 YQALNGAYWAFVE
+330 YQALNGAYWAIVE
-343 SGYGVKL
+343 SDYGVKL

-361 TGKDVKATMTDQG
+361 TAEGKNKVKATMTDYG
-374 TTFYMQTSSAAGFSL
+374 TTFYMQKSNKADFSL
-389 QYENTWGYLGDH
+389 RYENTKGYLGDH
-401 QSGYLGTWS
+401 KDGFLSTWYGDS
-410 HDNASGAQNDGGS
+410 NTDDTQNDGGS

-437 AKTYASGISNTTDA
+437 AKTYASTISNATDA
-451 DGLVQYNTE
+451 EGLVQYNDK
-460 YDKVASATTLDQ
+460 YDNVASAKTLDQ
-472 LDTAYQSYQ
+472 LDAAYQSYQ
-481 TDNDFSDYTGYY
+481 TDNDFSDFTGYY

-506 SSENIQVSTTGSL
+506 SSENIQVSTNGSL
-519 AEKWH
+519 LEKWQ
-524 ADPNMDRKITRTTDN
+524 ADANMDRNITRTTDA
-539 DNFGSQLWQLTRNTD
+539 DNFGSQLWQLTRNAD

-561 ANTEREAGYI
+561 ANTGREAGYI
-571 TSGTGQLE
+571 TSDASQLQ
-579 MVVNIGYGNGHYTF
+579 MVVNIGNGNGHYTF

-605 DAQSM
+605 DAKSM
-610 FLMIDNEGNHA
+610 FLMVDSEGNHA

-626 NNYVVANN
+626 NDHVVANN
-634 NQYTSKSNYWQLVK
+634 NQYTNKSNYWQLVK
-648 VTSVPVTIKS
+648 VASVPVTIKS

-706 VLLTKDGGCTVNLPI
+706 VLLAKDGGCTVNLPI
-721 VTTTTTYPDNK
+721 VTTTTTYPNNK

-772 AFLPAANITSGS
+772 AFLPAANITSGL

-801 NDAAAD
+801 NAATAD
-807 AHNGN
+807 AQNGN
-812 NTYYDLNGRRVL
+812 DVYYDLNGRRVL

>member
-28 ATSYTPYANITDGF
+28 AQSYTPYADITDGF

-54 YIYRRSGDKGRPMRQ
+54 YIYRRSGDSGRPMRQ
-69 KPEASMDLTNIDLAY
+69 KAEANMDLTNIDLAY

-106 PAVNGHGDN
+106 PATNNKGNN
-115 FGGTSTTSSNAAML
+115 FSNISTTSGNAAML

-143 GVLLYQVNYSTKY
+143 GVLLYQVNYDTKY
-156 FIHANTAGEHNLSY
+156 FIHANTPNNDEHNLSY
-170 WEGGTATA
+170 WDGGTAG
-178 DNDAEASVVQF
+178 DGSSVVQF

-196 AISEEHITKTYA
+196 TISEEHITKTYA
-208 AAVKLKNADNQITA
+208 ASVKLKNAENQVIV
-222 TSYYSKK
+222 TSYYPKK
-229 VGETIEYSSWTEPHS
+229 VGETIDKPHS
-244 YYYYSAISTFTVTD
+244 YYYNIPTFTVSD
-258 AQKIFEASEVT
+258 AKKTFEETIA
-269 PTKTATPPVTFS
+269 KTATPPVTFS

-287 WYKLKLRNNDENY
+287 WYKLKLRNNDGNY
-300 VVYVDDNSVK
+300 VVYVDDNNVK
-310 TGGGGDGSHNSPYG
+310 TGNNAHNSPYG
-324 ASAQTT
+324 TSAQTT
-330 YQALNGAYWAFVE
+330 YQALNGAYWAIVE
-343 SGYGVKL
+343 SDYGVKL

-361 TGKDVKATMTDQG
+361 TAEGKNKVKATMTDYG
-374 TTFYMQTSSAAGFSL
+374 TTFYMQKSNKADFSL
-389 QYENTWGYLGDH
+389 RYENTKGYLGDH
-401 QSGYLGTWS
+401 KDGFLSTWYGDS
-410 HDNASGAQNDGGS
+410 NTDDTQNDGGS

-437 AKTYASGISNTTDA
+437 AKTYASTISNATDA
-451 DGLVQYNTE
+451 DGLVQYNAE

-472 LDTAYQSYQ
+472 LDAAYQ
-481 TDNDFSDYTGYY
+481 TDNNFSDFTGYY

-506 SSENIQVSTTGSL
+506 SSENIQVSTNGSL
-519 AEKWH
+519 LEKWQ
-524 ADPNMDRKITRTTDN
+524 ADANMDRNITRTTDA
-539 DNFGSQLWQLTRNTD
+539 DNFGSQLWQLTRNAD

-561 ANTEREAGYI
+561 ANTGREAGYI
-571 TSGTGQLE
+571 TSDASQLQ
-579 MVVNIGYGNGHYTF
+579 MVVNIGNGNGHYTF

-605 DAQSM
+605 DAKSM
-610 FLMIDNEGNHA
+610 FLMVDSEGNHA

-626 NNYVVANN
+626 NDHVVANN
-634 NQYTSKSNYWQLVK
+634 NQYTNKSNYWQLVK
-648 VTSVPVTIKS
+648 VSSVPVTIKS
-658 VGWASVAFPFAVQVP
+658 VGWASVAFPFAVQVL

-684 SADDTRMMLSE
+684 SADDTRMTLSE

-706 VLLTKDGGCTVNLPI
+706 VLLAKDGGCTVNLPI
-721 VTTTTTYPDNK
+721 VTTTTTYPNNK

-790 SFYIGGAVTGI
+790 SFYIGGTVTGI
-801 NDAAAD
+801 NAATAD
-807 AHNGN
+807 AQNGN
-812 NTYYDLNGRRVL
+812 DVYYDLNGRRVL

>member
-1 MKHLLSLATTLML
+1 MPLL
-14 WLGAVAAWADGVTV
+14 WHHGDVGAVAAWADGVTV
-28 ATSYTPYANITDGF
+28 AQSYTPYTDITDGF

-54 YIYRRSGDKGRPMRQ
+54 YIYRKSGDDGRPVRQ
-69 KPEASMDLTNIDLAY
+69 KPEASMDLNNIDLVY
-84 VWYVTNVDGNLVI
+84 VWYVTNVDGNIVI
-97 QNASTGEYF
+97 QNASTGEF
-106 PAVNGHGDN
+106 FSANNGNGTN
-115 FGGTSTTSSNAAML
+115 FSNISTTSSKAAMF

-143 GVLLYQVNYSTKY
+143 GVLLYQVNYATKY
-156 FIHANTAGEHNLSY
+156 FIHANTPTNEEHNLSY
-170 WEGGTATA
+170 WEGGTAGDG
-178 DNDAEASVVQF
+178 DNHSVVQF

-196 AISEEHITKTYA
+196 TISEEHITKTYA
-208 AAVKLKNADNQITA
+208 ASVKLKNAENQVIV
-222 TSYYSKK
+222 TSYYPKK
-229 VGETIEYSSWTEPHS
+229 VGETIDKPHS
-244 YYYYSAISTFTVTD
+244 YYYNIPTFTVSD
-258 AQKIFEASEVT
+258 AKKTFEETIA
-269 PTKTATPPVTFS
+269 KTATPPVTFS

-287 WYKLKLRNNDENY
+287 WYKLKLRNNDGNY
-300 VVYVDDNSVK
+300 VVYVDDNNVK
-310 TGGGGDGSHNSPYG
+310 TGNNAHNSPYG
-324 ASAQTT
+324 TSAQTT
-330 YQALNGAYWAFVE
+330 YQALNGAYWAIVE
-343 SGYGVKL
+343 SDYGVKL

-361 TGKDVKATMTDQG
+361 TAEGKNKVKATMTDYG
-374 TTFYMQTSSAAGFSL
+374 TTFYMQKSNRADFSL
-389 QYENTWGYLGDH
+389 RYENTKGYLGDH
-401 QSGYLGTWS
+401 KDGFLSTWYGDS
-410 HDNASGAQNDGGS
+410 NTDDTQNDGGS
-423 GYKVIAVDESDIQL
+423 GYKVIAVDESDMQL
-437 AKTYASGISNTTDA
+437 AKTYASTISNATDA
-451 DGLVQYNTE
+451 DGLVQYNVE
-460 YDKVASATTLDQ
+460 YDKIASATTLDQ
-472 LDTAYQSYQ
+472 LDAAYQSYQ
-481 TDNDFSDYTGYY
+481 TDNDFSDFTGYY

-506 SSENIQVSTTGSL
+506 SSENIQVSTNGSL
-519 AEKWH
+519 LEKWQ
-524 ADPNMDRKITRTTDN
+524 ADANMDRNITRTTDA
-539 DNFGSQLWQLTRNTD
+539 DNFGSQLWQLTRNAD

-561 ANTEREAGYI
+561 ANTGREAGYI
-571 TSGTGQLE
+571 TSDASQLQ
-579 MVVNIGYGNGHYTF
+579 MVVNIGNGNGHYTF

-605 DAQSM
+605 DAKSM
-610 FLMIDNEGNHA
+610 FLMVDSEGNHA

-626 NNYVVANN
+626 NDHVVANN
-634 NQYTSKSNYWQLVK
+634 NQYTNKSNYWQLVK

-721 VTTTTTYPDNK
+721 VTTTTTYPNNK

-772 AFLPAANITSGS
+772 AFLPATNITSGS
-784 GQAQML
+784 DQAQML

>member
-28 ATSYTPYANITDGF
+28 AQSYTPYTDITDGF

-48 IKGTNG
+48 IKGDNG
-54 YIYRRSGDKGRPMRQ
+54 YIYRKNGDDGRPVRQ
-69 KPEASMDLTNIDLAY
+69 KPEASMDLNNIDLVY
-84 VWYVTNVDGNLVI
+84 VWYVTNVDGNIVI
-97 QNASTGEYF
+97 QNASTGEF
-106 PAVNGHGDN
+106 FSANNGNGTN
-115 FGGTSTTSSNAAML
+115 FSNISTTSSKAAMF

-143 GVLLYQVNYSTKY
+143 GVLLYQVNYATKY
-156 FIHANTAGEHNLSY
+156 FIHANTPTNEEHNLSY
-170 WEGGTATA
+170 WEGGTAGDG
-178 DNDAEASVVQF
+178 DNHSVVQF

-196 AISEEHITKTYA
+196 TISEEHITKTYA
-208 AAVKLKNADNQITA
+208 ASVKLKNAENQVIV
-222 TSYYSKK
+222 TSYYPKK
-229 VGETIEYSSWTEPHS
+229 VGETIDKPHS
-244 YYYYSAISTFTVTD
+244 YYYNIPTFTVSD
-258 AQKIFEASEVT
+258 AKKTFEETIA
-269 PTKTATPPVTFS
+269 KTATPPVTFS
-281 TPDNPT
+281 TPDTPT
-287 WYKLKLRNNDENY
+287 WYKLKLRNNDGNY
-300 VVYVDDNSVK
+300 VVYVDDNNVK
-310 TGGGGDGSHNSPYG
+310 TGNNAHNSPYG
-324 ASAQTT
+324 TSVQTT
-330 YQALNGAYWAFVE
+330 YQALNGAYWAIVE
-343 SGYGVKL
+343 SDYGVKL

-361 TGKDVKATMTDQG
+361 TAEGKNKVKATMTDYG
-374 TTFYMQTSSAAGFSL
+374 TTFYMQKSNKADFSL
-389 QYENTWGYLGDH
+389 RYENTKGYLGDH
-401 QSGYLGTWS
+401 KDGFLSTWYGDS
-410 HDNASGAQNDGGS
+410 NTDDTQNDGGS

-437 AKTYASGISNTTDA
+437 AKTYASTISNATDA
-451 DGLVQYNTE
+451 DGLVQYNVE
-460 YDKVASATTLDQ
+460 YDKIASATTLDQ
-472 LDTAYQSYQ
+472 LDAAYQSYQ
-481 TDNDFSDYTGYY
+481 TDNDFSDFTGYY

-519 AEKWH
+519 LEKWQ
-524 ADPNMDRKITRTTDN
+524 ADANMDRNITRTTDT
-539 DNFGSQLWQLTRNTD
+539 DNFGSQLWQLTRNAD

-561 ANTEREAGYI
+561 ANTGREAGYI
-571 TSGTGQLE
+571 TSDASQLQ
-579 MVVNIGYGNGHYTF
+579 MVVNIGNGNGHYTF

-605 DAQSM
+605 DAKSM
-610 FLMIDNEGNHA
+610 FLMVDSEGNHA

-626 NNYVVANN
+626 NDHVVANN
-634 NQYTSKSNYWQLVK
+634 NQYTNKSNYWQLVK

-706 VLLTKDGGCTVNLPI
+706 VLLAKDGGCTVNLPI
-721 VTTTTTYPDNK
+721 ITTTTTYPGNK
-732 LACATAERDG
+732 LAYATAERNG

-758 GFLPSTMTL
+758 GFLPSTMML

-772 AFLPAANITSGS
+772 AFLPATNITSGS

>member
-28 ATSYTPYANITDGF
+28 AQSYTPYADITDGF

-48 IKGTNG
+48 IKGDNG
-54 YIYRRSGDKGRPMRQ
+54 YIYRRSGDNGRPMRQ
-69 KPEASMDLTNIDLAY
+69 KAEANMDLTNIDLAY

-106 PAVNGHGDN
+106 PALNGQGNN
-115 FGGTSTTSSNAAML
+115 FNNISTTSSNAAML

-143 GVLLYQVNYSTKY
+143 GVLLYQVNYATKY
-156 FIHANTAGEHNLSY
+156 FIHANTPDNDEHNLSY
-170 WEGGTATA
+170 WEGGTAG
-178 DNDAEASVVQF
+178 DAASVVQF

-196 AISEEHITKTYA
+196 TMSEEHITKTYA
-208 AAVKLKNADNQITA
+208 ASVKLKNAENQVIV
-222 TSYYSKK
+222 TSYYPKK
-229 VGETIEYSSWTEPHS
+229 VGETIDKPHS
-244 YYYYSAISTFTVTD
+244 YYYNIPTFTVSD
-258 AQKIFEASEVT
+258 AKKTFEETIA
-269 PTKTATPPVTFS
+269 KTATPPVTFS

-287 WYKLKLRNNDENY
+287 WYKLKLRNNDGNY
-300 VVYVDDNSVK
+300 VVYVDDNNVK
-310 TGGGGDGSHNSPYG
+310 TGNNAHNSPYG
-324 ASAQTT
+324 TSAQTT
-330 YQALNGAYWAFVE
+330 YQALNGAYWAIVE
-343 SGYGVKL
+343 SDYGVKL

-361 TGKDVKATMTDQG
+361 TAEGKNKVKATMTDYG
-374 TTFYMQTSSAAGFSL
+374 TTFYMQKSNKADFSL
-389 QYENTWGYLGDH
+389 RYENTKGYLGDH
-401 QSGYLGTWS
+401 KDGFLSTWYGDS
-410 HDNASGAQNDGGS
+410 NTDDTQNDSGS

-437 AKTYASGISNTTDA
+437 AKTYASTISNATDA
-451 DGLVQYNTE
+451 DGLVQYNVE
-460 YDKVASATTLDQ
+460 YDKIASATTLDQ
-472 LDTAYQSYQ
+472 LDAAYQSYQ
-481 TDNDFSDYTGYY
+481 TDNDFSDFTGYY

-506 SSENIQVSTTGSL
+506 SSENIQVSTNGSL
-519 AEKWH
+519 LEKWQ
-524 ADPNMDRKITRTTDN
+524 ADANMDRNITRTTDA
-539 DNFGSQLWQLTRNTD
+539 DNFGSQLWQLTRNAD

-561 ANTEREAGYI
+561 ANTGREAGYI
-571 TSGTGQLE
+571 TSDASQLQ
-579 MVVNIGYGNGHYTF
+579 MVVNIGNGNGHYTF

-605 DAQSM
+605 DAKSM
-610 FLMIDNEGNHA
+610 FLMVDSEGNHA

-626 NNYVVANN
+626 NDHVVANN
-634 NQYTSKSNYWQLVK
+634 NQYTNKSNYWQLVK
-648 VTSVPVTIKS
+648 VASVPVTIKS

-684 SADDTRMMLSE
+684 SADDTRMTLSE

-721 VTTTTTYPDNK
+721 VTTTTTYPNNK

-772 AFLPAANITSGS
+772 AFLPATNITSGS
-784 GQAQML
+784 DQAQML

>member
-28 ATSYTPYANITDGF
+28 AQSYTPYADITDGF

-170 WEGGTATA
+170 WEGGTAGDG
-178 DNDAEASVVQF
+178 DNHSVVQF

-196 AISEEHITKTYA
+196 TISEEHITKTYA
-208 AAVKLKNADNQITA
+208 AAVKLKNADNQVTA
-222 TSYYSKK
+222 TSYYPKK
-229 VGETIEYSSWTEPHS
+229 VGETIDKPHS
-244 YYYYSAISTFTVTD
+244 YYYNIPTFTVSD
-258 AQKIFEASEVT
+258 AKKTFEETIA
-269 PTKTATPPVTFS
+269 KTATPPVTFS

-287 WYKLKLRNNDENY
+287 WYKLKLRNNDGNY
-300 VVYVDDNSVK
+300 VVYVDDNNVK
-310 TGGGGDGSHNSPYG
+310 TGNNAHNSPYG
-324 ASAQTT
+324 TSAQTT
-330 YQALNGAYWAFVE
+330 YQALNGAYWAIVE
-343 SGYGVKL
+343 SDYGVKL

-361 TGKDVKATMTDQG
+361 TAEGKNKVKATMTDYG
-374 TTFYMQTSSAAGFSL
+374 TTFYMQKSNKADFSL
-389 QYENTWGYLGDH
+389 RYENTKGYLGDH
-401 QSGYLGTWS
+401 KDGFLSTWYGDS
-410 HDNASGAQNDGGS
+410 NTDDTQNDNGS

-437 AKTYASGISNTTDA
+437 AKTYASTISNATDA
-451 DGLVQYNTE
+451 DGLVQYNVE
-460 YDKVASATTLDQ
+460 YDKIASATTLDQ
-472 LDTAYQSYQ
+472 LDAAYQSYQ
-481 TDNDFSDYTGYY
+481 TDNDFSDFTGYY

-506 SSENIQVSTTGSL
+506 SSENIQVSTNGSL
-519 AEKWH
+519 LEKWQ
-524 ADPNMDRKITRTTDN
+524 ADSKMDRNITRTTDT
-539 DNFGSQLWQLTRNTD
+539 DNFGSQLWQLTRNAD

-561 ANTEREAGYI
+561 ANTGREAGYI
-571 TSGTGQLE
+571 TSDASQLQ
-579 MVVNIGYGNGHYTF
+579 MVVNIGNGNGHYTF

-605 DAQSM
+605 DAKSM
-610 FLMIDNEGNHA
+610 FLMVDSEGNHA

-626 NNYVVANN
+626 NDHVVANN
-634 NQYTSKSNYWQLVK
+634 NQYANKSNYWQLVK

-706 VLLTKDGGCTVNLPI
+706 VLLAKDGGCTVNLPI
-721 VTTTTTYPDNK
+721 VTTTTTYPNNK

>member
-28 ATSYTPYANITDGF
+28 AQSYTPYTDITDGF

-54 YIYRRSGDKGRPMRQ
+54 YIYRKSGDDGRPVRQ
-69 KPEASMDLTNIDLAY
+69 KPEASMDLNNIDLVY

-97 QNASTGEYF
+97 QNASTGEF
-106 PAVNGHGDN
+106 FSANNGNGTN
-115 FGGTSTTSSNAAML
+115 FSNISTTSSKAAMF

-143 GVLLYQVNYSTKY
+143 GVLLYQVNYATKY
-156 FIHANTAGEHNLSY
+156 FIHANTPTNEEHNLSY
-170 WEGGTATA
+170 WEGGTAGDG
-178 DNDAEASVVQF
+178 DNHSVVQF

-196 AISEEHITKTYA
+196 TISEEHITKTYA
-208 AAVKLKNADNQITA
+208 ASVKLKNAENQVIV
-222 TSYYSKK
+222 TSYYPKK
-229 VGETIEYSSWTEPHS
+229 VGETIEYSSLTEPHS
-244 YYYYSAISTFTVTD
+244 YYYSTTFTVTD

-269 PTKTATPPVTFS
+269 SKTKTPPVTLS

-287 WYKLKLRNNDENY
+287 WYKLKLRNNDGNY
-300 VVYVDDNSVK
+300 VVYLNDNNVK
-310 TGGGGDGSHNSPYG
+310 SGGDNGKHNSHYG

-374 TTFYMQTSSAAGFSL
+374 TTFYMQTSSAGGADFSL

-401 QSGYLGTWS
+401 KNDYLGTWS
-410 HDNASGAQNDGGS
+410 HSDASGAQNDGGS

-437 AKTYASGISNTTDA
+437 AKTYASTISNATDA
-451 DGLVQYNTE
+451 DGLVQYNVE
-460 YDKVASATTLDQ
+460 YDKIASATTLDL
-472 LDTAYQSYQ
+472 LDAAYQSYQ
-481 TDNDFSDYTGYY
+481 TDNNFSDFTGYY

-506 SSENIQVSTTGSL
+506 SSENIQVSTNGSL
-519 AEKWH
+519 FEKWR
-524 ADPNMDRKITRTTDN
+524 ADSNMDRNITRTTDA
-539 DNFGSQLWQLTRNTD
+539 DNFGSQLWQLTRNAD

-561 ANTEREAGYI
+561 ANTGREAGYI
-571 TSGTGQLE
+571 TPEASQLQ
-579 MVVNIGYGNGHYTF
+579 MVVNIGNGNGHYTF

-605 DAQSM
+605 DAKSM
-610 FLMIDNEGNHA
+610 FLMVDSEGNHA

-626 NNYVVANN
+626 NDHVVANN
-634 NQYTSKSNYWQLVK
+634 NQYTNKSNYWQLVK

-706 VLLTKDGGCTVNLPI
+706 VLLAKDGGCTVNLPI

-732 LACATAERDG
+732 LAYATAERNG

>member
-28 ATSYTPYANITDGF
+28 AQSYTPYADITDGF

-48 IKGTNG
+48 IKGDNG
-54 YIYRRSGDKGRPMRQ
+54 YIYRRSGDNGRPMRQ
-69 KPEASMDLTNIDLAY
+69 KAEANMDLNNIDLVY

-106 PAVNGHGDN
+106 PALNGQGNN
-115 FGGTSTTSSNAAML
+115 FNNISTTSSNAAML
-129 TAQSFTPYTNSLDG
+129 TAQSFTPYANSLDG
-143 GVLLYQVNYSTKY
+143 GVLLYQVNYATKY
-156 FIHANTAGEHNLSY
+156 FIHANTPTNDEHNLSY
-170 WEGGTATA
+170 WEGGTAG
-178 DNDAEASVVQF
+178 DAASVVQF

-196 AISEEHITKTYA
+196 TISEEHITKTYA
-208 AAVKLKNADNQITA
+208 AAVKVKNADNQVTA
-222 TSYYSKK
+222 TSYYPKK
-229 VGETIEYSSWTEPHS
+229 VGETIDKPHS
-244 YYYYSAISTFTVTD
+244 YYYNIPTFTVSD
-258 AQKIFEASEVT
+258 AKKTFEETIA
-269 PTKTATPPVTFS
+269 KTATPPVTFS

-287 WYKLKLRNNDENY
+287 WYKLKLRNNDGNY
-300 VVYVDDNSVK
+300 VVYVDDNNVK
-310 TGGGGDGSHNSPYG
+310 TGNNAHNSPYG
-324 ASAQTT
+324 TSAQTT
-330 YQALNGAYWAFVE
+330 YQALNGAYWAIVE
-343 SGYGVKL
+343 SDYGVKL

-361 TGKDVKATMTDQG
+361 TAEGKNKVKATMTDYG
-374 TTFYMQTSSAAGFSL
+374 TTFYMQKSNKADFSL
-389 QYENTWGYLGDH
+389 RYENTKGYLGDH
-401 QSGYLGTWS
+401 KDGFLSTWYGDS
-410 HDNASGAQNDGGS
+410 NTDDTQNDGGS

-437 AKTYASGISNTTDA
+437 AKTYASTISNATDA
-451 DGLVQYNTE
+451 DGLVQYNAE
-460 YDKVASATTLDQ
+460 YDKVASATTLDL
-472 LDTAYQSYQ
+472 LDAAYQSYQ
-481 TDNDFSDYTGYY
+481 TDKDFSDFTGYY

-506 SSENIQVSTTGSL
+506 SSENIQVSTNGSL
-519 AEKWH
+519 LEKWQ
-524 ADPNMDRKITRTTDN
+524 ADSKMDRNITRTTDT
-539 DNFGSQLWQLTRNTD
+539 DNFGSQLWLLTRNAD

-561 ANTEREAGYI
+561 ANTGREAGYI
-571 TSGTGQLE
+571 TSDASQLQ
-579 MVVNIGYGNGHYTF
+579 MVVNIGNGNGHYTF

-605 DAQSM
+605 DAKSM
-610 FLMIDNEGNHA
+610 FLMVDSEGNHA

-626 NNYVVANN
+626 NDHVVANN
-634 NQYTSKSNYWQLVK
+634 NQYTNKSNYWQLVK
-648 VTSVPVTIKS
+648 VASVPVTIKS

-684 SADDTRMMLSE
+684 SADDTRMTLSE

-706 VLLTKDGGCTVNLPI
+706 VLLAKDGGCTVNLPI

-784 GQAQML
+784 DQAQML
-790 SFYIGGAVTGI
+790 SFYIGGTVTGI
-801 NDAAAD
+801 NAATAD
-807 AHNGN
+807 AQNGN
-812 NTYYDLNGRRVL
+812 DVYYDLNGRRVL

>member
-28 ATSYTPYANITDGF
+28 AQSYTPYADITDGF

-54 YIYRRSGDKGRPMRQ
+54 YIYRRSGDSGRPMRQ
-69 KPEASMDLTNIDLAY
+69 KAEANMDLTNIDLAY

-106 PAVNGHGDN
+106 PATNNKGNN
-115 FGGTSTTSSNAAML
+115 FSNISTTSGNAAML

-143 GVLLYQVNYSTKY
+143 GVLLYQVNYDTKY
-156 FIHANTAGEHNLSY
+156 FIHANTPNNDEHNLSY
-170 WEGGTATA
+170 WDGGTAG
-178 DNDAEASVVQF
+178 DGSSVVQF

-196 AISEEHITKTYA
+196 TISEEHITKTYA
-208 AAVKLKNADNQITA
+208 ASVKLKNAENQVIV
-222 TSYYSKK
+222 TSYYPKK
-229 VGETIEYSSWTEPHS
+229 VGETIDKPHS
-244 YYYYSAISTFTVTD
+244 YYYNIPTFTISD
-258 AQKIFEASEVT
+258 AKKTFEETIA
-269 PTKTATPPVTFS
+269 KTATPPVTFS

-287 WYKLKLRNNDENY
+287 WYKLKLRNNDGNY
-300 VVYVDDNSVK
+300 VVYVDDNNVK
-310 TGGGGDGSHNSPYG
+310 TGNNAHNSPYG
-324 ASAQTT
+324 TSAQTT
-330 YQALNGAYWAFVE
+330 YQALNGAYWAIVE
-343 SGYGVKL
+343 SAYGVKL

-361 TGKDVKATMTDQG
+361 TAEGKNKVKATMTDYG
-374 TTFYMQTSSAAGFSL
+374 TTFYMQKSNKADFSL
-389 QYENTWGYLGDH
+389 RYENTKGYLGDH
-401 QSGYLGTWS
+401 KDGFLSTWYGDS
-410 HDNASGAQNDGGS
+410 NTDDTQNDGGS

-437 AKTYASGISNTTDA
+437 AKTYASTISNATDA
-451 DGLVQYNTE
+451 DGLVQYNVE
-460 YDKVASATTLDQ
+460 YDKIASATTLDQ
-472 LDTAYQSYQ
+472 LDAAYQSYQ
-481 TDNDFSDYTGYY
+481 TDNDFSDFTGYY

-506 SSENIQVSTTGSL
+506 SSENIQVSTNGSL
-519 AEKWH
+519 LEKWQ
-524 ADPNMDRKITRTTDN
+524 ADANMDRNITRTTDA
-539 DNFGSQLWQLTRNTD
+539 DNFGSQLWQLTRNAD

-561 ANTEREAGYI
+561 ANTGREAGYI
-571 TSGTGQLE
+571 TSDASQLQ
-579 MVVNIGYGNGHYTF
+579 MVVNIGNGNGHYTF

-605 DAQSM
+605 DAKSM
-610 FLMIDNEGNHA
+610 FLMVDSEGNHA

-626 NNYVVANN
+626 NDHVVANN
-634 NQYTSKSNYWQLVK
+634 NQYTNKSNYWQLVK
-648 VTSVPVTIKS
+648 VASVPVTIKS

-684 SADDTRMMLSE
+684 SADDTRMTLSE

-721 VTTTTTYPDNK
+721 VTTTTTYPNNK

-790 SFYIGGAVTGI
+790 SFYIGGTVTGI
-801 NDAAAD
+801 NAATAD
-807 AHNGN
+807 AQNGN
-812 NTYYDLNGRRVL
+812 DVYYDLNGRRVL

>member
-28 ATSYTPYANITDGF
+28 AQSYTPYAGITDGF

-48 IKGTNG
+48 IKGDNG
-54 YIYRRSGDKGRPMRQ
+54 YIYRRSGDNGRPMRQ
-69 KPEASMDLTNIDLAY
+69 KAEANMDLTNIDLAY

-106 PAVNGHGDN
+106 PALNGQGNN
-115 FGGTSTTSSNAAML
+115 FNNISTTSSNAAML
-129 TAQSFTPYTNSLDG
+129 TAQSFTPYANSLDG
-143 GVLLYQVNYSTKY
+143 GVLLYQVNYATKY
-156 FIHANTAGEHNLSY
+156 FIHANTPTNDEHNLSY
-170 WEGGTATA
+170 WEGGTAG
-178 DNDAEASVVQF
+178 DEASVVQF

-196 AISEEHITKTYA
+196 TISEEHITKTYA
-208 AAVKLKNADNQITA
+208 ASVKLKNAENQVIV
-222 TSYYSKK
+222 TSYYPKK
-229 VGETIEYSSWTEPHS
+229 VGETIDKPHS
-244 YYYYSAISTFTVTD
+244 YYYNIPTFTVSD
-258 AQKIFEASEVT
+258 AKKTFEETIA
-269 PTKTATPPVTFS
+269 KTATPPVTFS

-287 WYKLKLRNNDENY
+287 WYKLKLRNNDGNY
-300 VVYVDDNSVK
+300 VVYVDDNNVK
-310 TGGGGDGSHNSPYG
+310 TGNNAHNSPYG
-324 ASAQTT
+324 TSAQTT
-330 YQALNGAYWAFVE
+330 YQALNGAYWAIVE
-343 SGYGVKL
+343 SDYGVKL

-361 TGKDVKATMTDQG
+361 TAEGKNKVKATMTDYG
-374 TTFYMQTSSAAGFSL
+374 TTFYMQKSNKADFSL
-389 QYENTWGYLGDH
+389 RYENTKGYLGDH
-401 QSGYLGTWS
+401 KDGFLSTWYGDS
-410 HDNASGAQNDGGS
+410 NTDDTQNDSGS

-437 AKTYASGISNTTDA
+437 AKTYASTISNATDA
-451 DGLVQYNTE
+451 DGLVQYNVE
-460 YDKVASATTLDQ
+460 YDKIASATTLDQ
-472 LDTAYQSYQ
+472 LDAAYQSYQ
-481 TDNDFSDYTGYY
+481 TDNDFSDFTGYY

-506 SSENIQVSTTGSL
+506 SSENIQVSTNGSL
-519 AEKWH
+519 FEKWR
-524 ADPNMDRKITRTTDN
+524 ADSNMDRNITRTTDA
-539 DNFGSQLWQLTRNTD
+539 DNFGSQLWQLTRNAD

-561 ANTEREAGYI
+561 ANTGREAGYI
-571 TSGTGQLE
+571 TPEASQLQ
-579 MVVNIGYGNGHYTF
+579 MVVNIGNGNGHYTF

-605 DAQSM
+605 DAKSM
-610 FLMIDNEGNHA
+610 FLMVDSEGNHA

-626 NNYVVANN
+626 NDHVVANN
-634 NQYTSKSNYWQLVK
+634 NQYTNKSNYWQLVK

-706 VLLTKDGGCTVNLPI
+706 VLLAKDGGCTVNLTI
-721 VTTTTTYPDNK
+721 VTTTITTTYPDNK

-772 AFLPAANITSGS
+772 AFLPATNITSGS
-784 GQAQML
+784 DQAQML
-790 SFYIGGAVTGI
+790 SFYIGGTVTGI
-801 NDAAAD
+801 NAATAD

>member
-28 ATSYTPYANITDGF
+28 AQSYTPYADITDGF

-54 YIYRRSGDKGRPMRQ
+54 YIYRRSGDDGRPVRQ
-69 KPEASMDLTNIDLAY
+69 KPEASMDLNNIDLVY

-106 PAVNGHGDN
+106 PATNNKGNN
-115 FGGTSTTSSNAAML
+115 FSNISTTSGNAAML

-143 GVLLYQVNYSTKY
+143 GVLLYQVNYDTKY
-156 FIHANTAGEHNLSY
+156 FIHANTPNNDEHNLSY
-170 WEGGTATA
+170 WDGGTAG
-178 DNDAEASVVQF
+178 DGSSVVQF

-196 AISEEHITKTYA
+196 TISEEHITKTYA
-208 AAVKLKNADNQITA
+208 ASVKLKNAENQVIV
-222 TSYYSKK
+222 TSYYPKK
-229 VGETIEYSSWTEPHS
+229 VGETIEYSSLTEPHS
-244 YYYYSAISTFTVTD
+244 YYYSTTFTVTD

-269 PTKTATPPVTFS
+269 SKTKTPPVTLS

-287 WYKLKLRNNDENY
+287 WYKLKLRNNDGNY
-300 VVYVDDNSVK
+300 VVYVDDNNVK
-310 TGGGGDGSHNSPYG
+310 TGNNAHNSPYG
-324 ASAQTT
+324 TSAQTT
-330 YQALNGAYWAFVE
+330 YQALNGAYWAIVE
-343 SGYGVKL
+343 SDYGVKL

-361 TGKDVKATMTDQG
+361 TAEGKNKVKATMTDYG
-374 TTFYMQTSSAAGFSL
+374 TTFYMQKSNKADFSL
-389 QYENTWGYLGDH
+389 RYENTKGYLGDH
-401 QSGYLGTWS
+401 KDGFLSTWYGDS
-410 HDNASGAQNDGGS
+410 NTDDTQNDGGS

-437 AKTYASGISNTTDA
+437 AKTYASTISNATDA
-451 DGLVQYNTE
+451 DGLVQYNAE

-472 LDTAYQSYQ
+472 LDAAYQ
-481 TDNDFSDYTGYY
+481 TDNNFSDFTGYY

-506 SSENIQVSTTGSL
+506 SSENIQVSTNGSL
-519 AEKWH
+519 LEKWQ
-524 ADPNMDRKITRTTDN
+524 ADANMDRNITRTTDV
-539 DNFGSQLWQLTRNTD
+539 DNFGSQLWQLTRNAD

-561 ANTEREAGYI
+561 ANTGREAGYI
-571 TSGTGQLE
+571 TSDASQLQ
-579 MVVNIGYGNGHYTF
+579 MVVNIGNGNGHYTF

-605 DAQSM
+605 DAKSM
-610 FLMIDNEGNHA
+610 FLMVDSEGNHA

-626 NNYVVANN
+626 NDHVVANN
-634 NQYTSKSNYWQLVK
+634 NQYTNKSNYWQLVK
-648 VTSVPVTIKS
+648 VSSVPVTIKS
-658 VGWASVAFPFAVQVP
+658 VGWASVAFPFAVQVL

-684 SADDTRMMLSE
+684 SADDTRMTLSE

-706 VLLTKDGGCTVNLPI
+706 VLLAKDGGCTVNLPI
-721 VTTTTTYPDNK
+721 VTTTTTYPNNK

-790 SFYIGGAVTGI
+790 SFYIGGTVTGI
-801 NDAAAD
+801 NAATAD
-807 AHNGN
+807 AQNGN
-812 NTYYDLNGRRVL
+812 DVYYDLNGRRVL

>member
-28 ATSYTPYANITDGF
+28 ADSYTPYADITDGF

-48 IKGTNG
+48 IKGDNG
-54 YIYRRSGDKGRPMRQ
+54 YIYRKSGDDGRPVRQ
-69 KPEASMDLTNIDLAY
+69 KPEASMDLNNIDLVY
-84 VWYVTNVDGNLVI
+84 VWYVTNVDGNIVI
-97 QNASTGEYF
+97 QNASTGEF
-106 PAVNGHGDN
+106 FSANNGNGTN
-115 FGGTSTTSSNAAML
+115 FSNISTTSSKAAMF

-143 GVLLYQVNYSTKY
+143 GVLLYQVNYATKY
-156 FIHANTAGEHNLSY
+156 FIHANTPTNEEHNLSY
-170 WEGGTATA
+170 WEGGTAGDG
-178 DNDAEASVVQF
+178 DNHSVVQF

-196 AISEEHITKTYA
+196 TISEEHITKTYA
-208 AAVKLKNADNQITA
+208 ASVKLKNAENQVIV
-222 TSYYSKK
+222 TSYYPKK
-229 VGETIEYSSWTEPHS
+229 VGETIDKPHS
-244 YYYYSAISTFTVTD
+244 YYYNIPTFTVSD
-258 AQKIFEASEVT
+258 AKKTFEETIA
-269 PTKTATPPVTFS
+269 KTATPPVTFS
-281 TPDNPT
+281 TPDTPT
-287 WYKLKLRNNDENY
+287 WYKLKLRNNDGNY
-300 VVYVDDNSVK
+300 VVYVDDNNVK
-310 TGGGGDGSHNSPYG
+310 TGNNAHNSPYG
-324 ASAQTT
+324 TSVQTT
-330 YQALNGAYWAFVE
+330 YQALNGAYWAIVE
-343 SGYGVKL
+343 SDYGVKL

-361 TGKDVKATMTDQG
+361 TAEGKNKVKATMTDYG
-374 TTFYMQTSSAAGFSL
+374 TTFYMQKSNKADFSL
-389 QYENTWGYLGDH
+389 RYENTKGYLGDH
-401 QSGYLGTWS
+401 KDGFLSTWYGDS
-410 HDNASGAQNDGGS
+410 NTDDTQNDGGS

-437 AKTYASGISNTTDA
+437 AKTYASTISNATDA
-451 DGLVQYNTE
+451 DGLVQYNVE
-460 YDKVASATTLDQ
+460 YDKIASATTLDQ
-472 LDTAYQSYQ
+472 LDAAYQSYQ
-481 TDNDFSDYTGYY
+481 TDNDFSDFTGYY

-519 AEKWH
+519 LEKWQ
-524 ADPNMDRKITRTTDN
+524 ADANMDRNITRTTDT
-539 DNFGSQLWQLTRNTD
+539 DNFGSQLWQLTRNAD

-561 ANTEREAGYI
+561 ANTGREAGYI
-571 TSGTGQLE
+571 TSDASQLQ
-579 MVVNIGYGNGHYTF
+579 MVVNIGNGNGHYTF

-605 DAQSM
+605 DAKSM
-610 FLMIDNEGNHA
+610 FLMVDSEGNHA

-626 NNYVVANN
+626 NDHVVANN
-634 NQYTSKSNYWQLVK
+634 NQYTNKSNYWQLVK

-706 VLLTKDGGCTVNLPI
+706 VLLAKDGGCTVNLPI
-721 VTTTTTYPDNK
+721 ITTTTTYPGNK
-732 LACATAERDG
+732 LAYATAERNG

-772 AFLPAANITSGS
+772 AFLPATNITSGS

-801 NDAAAD
+801 NAATAD
-807 AHNGN
+807 AQNGN
-812 NTYYDLNGRRVL
+812 DVYYDLNGRRVL

>member
-28 ATSYTPYANITDGF
+28 AQSYTPYADITDGF

-48 IKGTNG
+48 IKGDNG
-54 YIYRRSGDKGRPMRQ
+54 YIYRKNGDNGRPVRQ
-69 KPEASMDLTNIDLAY
+69 KPEASMDLNNIDLVY

-97 QNASTGEYF
+97 QNASTGEF
-106 PAVNGHGDN
+106 FSANNGNGTN
-115 FGGTSTTSSNAAML
+115 FSNISTTSSKAAMF

-143 GVLLYQVNYSTKY
+143 GVLLYQVNYATKY
-156 FIHANTAGEHNLSY
+156 FIHANTPTNDEHNLSY
-170 WEGGTATA
+170 WEGGTAG
-178 DNDAEASVVQF
+178 DEASVVQF

-196 AISEEHITKTYA
+196 TISEEHITKTYA
-208 AAVKLKNADNQITA
+208 ASVKLKNAENQVIV
-222 TSYYSKK
+222 TSYYPKK
-229 VGETIEYSSWTEPHS
+229 VGETIDKPHS
-244 YYYYSAISTFTVTD
+244 YYYNIPTFTVSD
-258 AQKIFEASEVT
+258 AKKTFEETIA
-269 PTKTATPPVTFS
+269 KTATPPVTFS

-287 WYKLKLRNNDENY
+287 WYKLKLRNNDGNY
-300 VVYVDDNSVK
+300 VVYVDDNNVK
-310 TGGGGDGSHNSPYG
+310 TGNNEHNSPYG
-324 ASAQTT
+324 TSAQTT
-330 YQALNGAYWAFVE
+330 YQALNGAYWAIVE
-343 SGYGVKL
+343 SDYGVKL
-350 YNRAAKKYVTV
+350 YNRVAKKYVTV
-361 TGKDVKATMTDQG
+361 TAEGKNKVKATMTDYG
-374 TTFYMQTSSAAGFSL
+374 TTFYMQKSNKADFSL
-389 QYENTWGYLGDH
+389 RYENTKGYLGDH
-401 QSGYLGTWS
+401 KDGFLSTWYGDS
-410 HDNASGAQNDGGS
+410 NTDDTQNDGGS

-437 AKTYASGISNTTDA
+437 AKTYASTISNATDA
-451 DGLVQYNTE
+451 DGLVQYNVE
-460 YDKVASATTLDQ
+460 YDKIASATTLDQ
-472 LDTAYQSYQ
+472 LDAAYQSYQ
-481 TDNDFSDYTGYY
+481 TDNDFSDFTGYY

-506 SSENIQVSTTGSL
+506 SSENIQVSTNGSL
-519 AEKWH
+519 LEKWQ
-524 ADPNMDRKITRTTDN
+524 ADANMDRNITRTTDA
-539 DNFGSQLWQLTRNTD
+539 DNFGSQLWQLTRNAD

-561 ANTEREAGYI
+561 ANTGREAGYI
-571 TSGTGQLE
+571 TSDASQLQ
-579 MVVNIGYGNGHYTF
+579 MVVNIGNGNGHYTF

-605 DAQSM
+605 DAKSM
-610 FLMIDNEGNHA
+610 FLMVDSEGNHA

-626 NNYVVANN
+626 NDHVVANN
-634 NQYTSKSNYWQLVK
+634 NQYANKSNYWQLVK
-648 VTSVPVTIKS
+648 VASVPVTIKS

-684 SADDTRMMLSE
+684 SADDTRMTLSE

-721 VTTTTTYPDNK
+721 VTTTTTYPNNK
-732 LACATAERDG
+732 LAYATAERNG

-772 AFLPAANITSGS
+772 AFLPATNITSGS

-790 SFYIGGAVTGI
+790 NFYIGGAVTGI
-801 NDAAAD
+801 NAATAD
-807 AHNGN
+807 AHNDAT
-812 NTYYDLNGRRVL
+812 TYYDLNGRRVL